1 MKFSH
6 FFIDRPI
13 FATVISLF
21 IVLVGAI
28 AFSNLSLTQYPNI
41 APPTITVSGSYSG
54 ASPEVIMNTTLAPLE
69 QKLNGIEGMLY
80 MSSEAD
86 SGGSWSISITF
97 ETGVN
102 IDMAQVLVQNRVRQA
117 ENRIPQEVRD
127 VGLNVYK
134 RNPDILLTINLLSPN
149 GTRDKIYLS
158 NYAITQMQD
167 KLSRVYGVSELNV
180 WGAKEYS
187 MRVWLNPDRLAA
199 ANLSPIEVIDAL
211 KEQNK
216 QVAAGRLNQPPS
228 DTGAAYEL
236 LINARGRLATVDEF
250 GKIIVKYTP
259 DGRIIHLKDIA
270 RIELGAYSYSNE
282 SYINSKSSVSMGV
295 YQLPGTNAI
304 ETVKRLRAELEE
316 MKKSFPDDVDY
327 VIGYDT
333 TEYVKESISALYRTI
348 FEAVVLVVLVII
360 VFLQNWRAAII
371 PLFAIPV
378 SLIGTFA
385 MMSAFGFTINNLTL
399 FGLVL
404 AIGIVVDDAI
414 VVVEN
419 VERNMKTGLDAH
431 EATKKAMSQ
440 IQGALIAIVLVL
452 SAAFLPTAFLPG
464 ISGQFYKQFAMTIST
479 STIISGLVSLTLT
492 PALCALFMRH
502 AGTSRRS
509 IFELLW
515 DYSFGLLLK
524 YFNLGFNRFAQFYGG
539 VVKFVLRISI
549 IMLIL
554 YCGMMWATR
563 EIFITTPTG
572 FIPKQD
578 RGSFNA
584 WLRLPDGASFERT
597 EAVTV
602 KADKLLG
609 QIEGIRY
616 SISVVGQGGSSVGRI
631 NFRLSDRKLRDEK
644 GWSLGY
650 IMDKVKTV
658 LDREIL
664 EATVNCTTP
673 ATVPGIGSGS
683 DFKFQVEDRIGLG
696 VFELERYT
704 NDLIAEIEKLAA
716 VSDVYTTYTTNN
728 PQLYATIDRERAQ
741 KLNVSINSI
750 FRTLQVNL
758 GSMYV
763 NDFNILGRVY
773 RVVAQAEAGNR
784 KDIAD
789 IYKLKVPNDLGQN
802 VPLGS
807 VVTIHRGVGPYK
819 ITRYNLY
826 PSAAVQG
833 NLNDGYST
841 GFVMDEIEKL
851 AVQVLPQGMGIE
863 WTDLA
868 YQQKKAGN
876 SAIYIFAIC
885 VVFVFLLLA
894 ALYESWT
901 LPLSV
906 ILIVPL
912 VILFAMVGINIRGL
926 DNNLMTQIGFVV
938 LIGLA
943 CKNAILIVEFA
954 KQREEH
960 GEEIVSAISTAA
972 QNRLRPIVMTSLA
985 FILGVVPLA
994 YGTGSGFE
1002 LRQSLGTSVMF
1013 GMIGVTVFGCIFTP
1027 VFYYVIRKLTRKR
1040 KPISEAERPA

>member
-13 FATVISLF
+13 FATVISVF
-21 IVLVGAI
+21 IVFVGLI
-28 AFSNLSLTQYPNI
+28 AFSQLSLTQYPNI

-69 QKLNGIEGMLY
+69 QKLNGVEGMIY
-80 MSSEAD
+80 MSSEAT
-86 SGGSWSISITF
+86 SEGSWYISITF
-97 ETGVN
+97 ETGVD

-117 ENRIPQEVRD
+117 ENRLPQEVRD

-134 RNPDILLTINLLSPN
+134 RNPDILLTINLVSPN

-167 KLSRVYGVSELNV
+167 RLARVYGVSEFSV

-187 MRVWLNPDRLAA
+187 MRIWLNPDRLAA
-199 ANLSPIEVIDAL
+199 VNLSPIEVIDAL
-211 KEQNK
+211 KEQNT

-228 DTGAAYEL
+228 DTGAAFEL
-236 LINARGRLATVDEF
+236 LINARGRLETPDEF
-250 GKIIVKYTP
+250 GDIIVKYTP

-282 SYINSKSSVSMGV
+282 SYINQKSSVSMGV

-327 VIGYDT
+327 IIGYDT
-333 TEYVKESISALYRTI
+333 TEYVQESINALYRTI
-348 FEAVVLVVLVII
+348 FEAVILVVLVII
-360 VFLQNWRAAII
+360 VFLQNWRAAMI

-385 MMSAFGFTINNLTL
+385 MMYASGFTINNLTL

-419 VERNMKTGLDAH
+419 VERNMKAGLDAR
-431 EATKKAMSQ
+431 EATKQAMSQ

-452 SAAFLPTAFLPG
+452 SSAFLPTAFLPG
-464 ISGQFYKQFAMTIST
+464 ISGQFYRQFAMTIST

-502 AGTSRRS
+502 STSKS
-509 IFELLW
+509 KSVFDYCW
-515 DYSFGLLLK
+515 DYSIGLILK
-524 YFNLGFNRFAQFYGG
+524 YFNLGFDKFAEFYGKF
-539 VVKFVLRISI
+539 VKFVVRISL

-554 YCGMMWATR
+554 YCGMIWATK
-563 EIFITTPTG
+563 EIFVETPTG

-584 WLRLPDGASFERT
+584 WLRLPDGGSFERT
-597 EAVTV
+597 EEAVIR
-602 KADKLLG
+602 AGKLLSD
-609 QIEGIRY
+609 IEGIRY
-616 SISVVGQGGSSVGRI
+616 AVTTSGQGGSSVGRI
-631 NFRLSDRKLRDEK
+631 NFRLSDRKERDK
-644 GWSLGY
+644 NGWSLDY
-650 IMDKVKTV
+650 IMDKVKKV

-664 EATVNCTTP
+664 EATINVTTP

-683 DFKFQVEDRIGLG
+683 DFKLQVQDRIGLG
-696 VFELERYT
+696 VFELEKYT
-704 NDLIAEIEKLAA
+704 NQLIEQINALPA
-716 VSDVYTTYTTNN
+716 VSDAYTTYTTNN

-741 KLNVSINSI
+741 KLNVSIDSI
-750 FRTLQVNL
+750 FKTLQFNL
-758 GSMYV
+758 GSVYV

-807 VVTIHRGVGPYK
+807 VVSIRRGIGPYK
-819 ITRYNLY
+819 IIRYNLY
-826 PSAAVQG
+826 PSAEIQG
-833 NLNDGYST
+833 NLNHGYST
-841 GFVMDEIEKL
+841 GYVMGEIEKL
-851 AVQVLPQGMGIE
+851 AAKILPQGMGIE

-876 SAIYIFAIC
+876 SSIYIFAVC
-885 VVFVFLLLA
+885 VIFVFLLLS

-906 ILIVPL
+906 ILVVPL
-912 VILFAMVGINIRGL
+912 VILFAMIGVNIRGL

-954 KQREEH
+954 KQREDH
-960 GEEIVSAISTAA
+960 GEEIVSAVSTAA
-972 QNRLRPIVMTSLA
+972 KNRLRPIVMTSLA
-985 FILGVVPLA
+985 FILGVAPLA

-1013 GMIGVTVFGCIFTP
+1013 GMIGVTIFGCVFTP
-1027 VFYYVIRKLTRKR
+1027 VFYYVIRKLFASK
-1040 KPISEAERPA
+1040 KKAPAEA

>member
-13 FATVISLF
+13 FATVISVF
-21 IVLVGAI
+21 IVFVGLI
-28 AFSNLSLTQYPNI
+28 AFSQLSLTQYPNI

-69 QKLNGIEGMLY
+69 QKLNGVEGMIY
-80 MSSEAD
+80 MSSEAT
-86 SGGSWSISITF
+86 SEGSWSISITF
-97 ETGVN
+97 ETGVD

-117 ENRIPQEVRD
+117 ENRLPQEVRD

-134 RNPDILLTINLLSPN
+134 RNPDILLTINLVSPN

-167 KLSRVYGVSELNV
+167 RLARIYGVSEFSV

-187 MRVWLNPDRLAA
+187 MRIWLNPDRLAA
-199 ANLSPIEVIDAL
+199 VNLSPIEVIDAL
-211 KEQNK
+211 KEQNT

-228 DTGAAYEL
+228 DTGAAFEL
-236 LINARGRLATVDEF
+236 LINARGRLETPDEF
-250 GKIIVKYTP
+250 GDIIVKYTP

-282 SYINSKSSVSMGV
+282 SYINQKSSVSMGV

-327 VIGYDT
+327 IIGYDT
-333 TEYVKESISALYRTI
+333 TEYVQESINALYRTI
-348 FEAVVLVVLVII
+348 FEAVILVVLVII
-360 VFLQNWRAAII
+360 VFLQNWRAAMI

-385 MMSAFGFTINNLTL
+385 MMYASGFTINNLTL

-419 VERNMKTGLDAH
+419 VERNMKAGLDAR
-431 EATKKAMSQ
+431 EATKQAMSQ

-452 SAAFLPTAFLPG
+452 SSAFLPTAFLPG
-464 ISGQFYKQFAMTIST
+464 ISGQFYRQFAMTIST

-502 AGTSRRS
+502 STHKSKS
-509 IFELLW
+509 VFDYCW
-515 DYSFGLLLK
+515 DYSIGLILK
-524 YFNLGFNRFAQFYGG
+524 YFNLGFDKFAEFYGKF
-539 VVKFVLRISI
+539 VKFVVRISL

-554 YCGMMWATR
+554 YCGMIWATK
-563 EIFITTPTG
+563 EIFVETPTG

-584 WLRLPDGASFERT
+584 WLRLPDGGSFERT
-597 EAVTV
+597 EEAVIR
-602 KADKLLG
+602 AGKLLSD
-609 QIEGIRY
+609 IEGIRY
-616 SISVVGQGGSSVGRI
+616 AVTTSGQGGSSVGRI
-631 NFRLSDRKLRDEK
+631 NFRLSDRKERDK
-644 GWSLGY
+644 NGWSLDY
-650 IMDKVKTV
+650 IMDKVKKV

-664 EATVNCTTP
+664 EATINVTTP

-683 DFKFQVEDRIGLG
+683 DFKLQVQDRVGLG
-696 VFELERYT
+696 VFELEKYT
-704 NDLIAEIEKLAA
+704 NQLIEQINALPA
-716 VSDVYTTYTTNN
+716 VSDAYTTYTTNN

-741 KLNVSINSI
+741 KLNVSIDSI
-750 FRTLQVNL
+750 FKTLQFNL
-758 GSMYV
+758 GSVYV

-784 KDIAD
+784 KDIDD

-807 VVTIHRGVGPYK
+807 VVSIRRGIGPYK
-819 ITRYNLY
+819 IIRYNLY
-826 PSAAVQG
+826 PSAEIQG
-833 NLNDGYST
+833 NLNHGYST
-841 GFVMDEIEKL
+841 GYVMGEIEKL
-851 AVQVLPQGMGIE
+851 AAKILPQGMGIE

-876 SAIYIFAIC
+876 SSIYIFAVC
-885 VVFVFLLLA
+885 VIFVFLLLS

-906 ILIVPL
+906 ILVVPL
-912 VILFAMVGINIRGL
+912 VILFAMIGVNIRGL

-938 LIGLA
+938 LVGLA

-954 KQREEH
+954 KQREDH
-960 GEEIVSAISTAA
+960 GEEIVSAVSTAA
-972 QNRLRPIVMTSLA
+972 KNRLRPIVMTSLA

-1013 GMIGVTVFGCIFTP
+1013 GMIGVTIFGCVFTP
-1027 VFYYVIRKLTRKR
+1027 VFYYVIRKLFASK
-1040 KPISEAERPA
+1040 KKAPAEA

>member
-13 FATVISLF
+13 FATVISVF
-21 IVLVGAI
+21 IVFVGLI
-28 AFSNLSLTQYPNI
+28 AFSQLSLTQYPNI

-69 QKLNGIEGMLY
+69 QKLNGVEGMIY
-80 MSSEAD
+80 MSSEAT
-86 SGGSWSISITF
+86 SEGSWSISITF
-97 ETGVN
+97 ETGVD

-117 ENRIPQEVRD
+117 ENRLPQEVRD

-134 RNPDILLTINLLSPN
+134 RNPDILLTINLVSPN

-167 KLSRVYGVSELNV
+167 RLARIYGVSEFSV

-187 MRVWLNPDRLAA
+187 MRIWLNPDRLAA
-199 ANLSPIEVIDAL
+199 VNLSPIEVIDAL
-211 KEQNK
+211 KEQNT

-228 DTGAAYEL
+228 DTGAAFEL
-236 LINARGRLATVDEF
+236 LINARGRLETPDEF
-250 GKIIVKYTP
+250 GDIIVKYTP

-282 SYINSKSSVSMGV
+282 SYINQKSSVSMGV

-327 VIGYDT
+327 IIGYDT
-333 TEYVKESISALYRTI
+333 TEYVQESINALYRTI
-348 FEAVVLVVLVII
+348 FEAVILVVLVII
-360 VFLQNWRAAII
+360 VFLQNWRAAMI

-385 MMSAFGFTINNLTL
+385 MMYASGFTINNLTL

-419 VERNMKTGLDAH
+419 VERNMKAGLDAR
-431 EATKKAMSQ
+431 EATKRAMSQ

-452 SAAFLPTAFLPG
+452 SSAFLPTAFLPG
-464 ISGQFYKQFAMTIST
+464 ISGQFYRQFAMTIST

-502 AGTSRRS
+502 STHKSKS
-509 IFELLW
+509 IFDYCW
-515 DYSFGLLLK
+515 DYSIGLILK
-524 YFNLGFNRFAQFYGG
+524 YFNLGFDKFAEFYGKF
-539 VVKFVLRISI
+539 VKFVVRISL

-554 YCGMMWATR
+554 YCGMIWATK
-563 EIFITTPTG
+563 EIFVETPTG

-584 WLRLPDGASFERT
+584 WLRLPDGGSFERT
-597 EAVTV
+597 EEAVIR
-602 KADKLLG
+602 AGKLLSD
-609 QIEGIRY
+609 IEGIRY
-616 SISVVGQGGSSVGRI
+616 AVTTSGQGGSSVGRI
-631 NFRLSDRKLRDEK
+631 NFRLSDRKERDK
-644 GWSLGY
+644 NGWSLDY
-650 IMDKVKTV
+650 IMDKVKKV

-664 EATVNCTTP
+664 EATINVTTP

-683 DFKFQVEDRIGLG
+683 DFKLQVQDRVGLG
-696 VFELERYT
+696 VFELEKYT
-704 NDLIAEIEKLAA
+704 NQLIEQINALPA
-716 VSDVYTTYTTNN
+716 VSDAYTTYTTNN

-741 KLNVSINSI
+741 KLNVSIDSI
-750 FRTLQVNL
+750 FKTLQFNL
-758 GSMYV
+758 GSVYV

-784 KDIAD
+784 KDIDD

-807 VVTIHRGVGPYK
+807 VVSIRRGIGPYK
-819 ITRYNLY
+819 IIRYNLY
-826 PSAAVQG
+826 PSAEIQG
-833 NLNDGYST
+833 NLNHGYST
-841 GFVMDEIEKL
+841 GYVMGEIEKL
-851 AVQVLPQGMGIE
+851 AAKILPQGMGIE

-876 SAIYIFAIC
+876 SSIYIFAVC
-885 VVFVFLLLA
+885 VIFVFLLLS

-906 ILIVPL
+906 ILVVPL
-912 VILFAMVGINIRGL
+912 VILFAMIGVNIRGL

-954 KQREEH
+954 KQREDH
-960 GEEIVSAISTAA
+960 GEEIVSAVSTAA
-972 QNRLRPIVMTSLA
+972 KNRLRPIVMTSLA
-985 FILGVVPLA
+985 FILGVAPLA

-1013 GMIGVTVFGCIFTP
+1013 GMIGVTIFGCVFTP
-1027 VFYYVIRKLTRKR
+1027 VFYYVIRKLFASK
-1040 KPISEAERPA
+1040 KKAPAEA

>member
-13 FATVISLF
+13 FATVISVF
-21 IVLVGAI
+21 IVFVGLI
-28 AFSNLSLTQYPNI
+28 AFSQLSLTQYPNI

-69 QKLNGIEGMLY
+69 QKLNGVEGMIY
-80 MSSEAD
+80 MSSEAT
-86 SGGSWSISITF
+86 SEGSWSISITF
-97 ETGVN
+97 ETGVD

-117 ENRIPQEVRD
+117 ENRLPQEVRD

-134 RNPDILLTINLLSPN
+134 RNPDILLTINLVSPN

-167 KLSRVYGVSELNV
+167 RLARIYGVSEFSV

-187 MRVWLNPDRLAA
+187 MRIWLNPDRLAA
-199 ANLSPIEVIDAL
+199 VNLSPIEVIDAL
-211 KEQNK
+211 KEQNT

-228 DTGAAYEL
+228 DTGAAFEL
-236 LINARGRLATVDEF
+236 LINARGRLETPDEF
-250 GKIIVKYTP
+250 GDIIVKYTP

-282 SYINSKSSVSMGV
+282 SYINQKSSVSMGV

-327 VIGYDT
+327 IIGYDT
-333 TEYVKESISALYRTI
+333 TEYVQESINALYRTI
-348 FEAVVLVVLVII
+348 FEAVILVVLVII
-360 VFLQNWRAAII
+360 VFLQNWRAAMI

-385 MMSAFGFTINNLTL
+385 MMYASGFTINNLTL

-419 VERNMKTGLDAH
+419 VERNMKAGLDAR
-431 EATKKAMSQ
+431 EATKQAMSQ

-452 SAAFLPTAFLPG
+452 SSAFLPTAFLPG
-464 ISGQFYKQFAMTIST
+464 ISGQFYRQFAMTIST

-502 AGTSRRS
+502 STHKNKS
-509 IFELLW
+509 IF
-515 DYSFGLLLK
+515 DYCWEYSIGFILK
-524 YFNLGFNRFAQFYGG
+524 YFNLGFDKFAEFYGKL
-539 VVKFVLRISI
+539 VKFVVRISL

-554 YCGMMWATR
+554 YCGMIWATK
-563 EIFITTPTG
+563 EIFVETPTG

-584 WLRLPDGASFERT
+584 WLRLPDGGSFERT
-597 EAVTV
+597 EEAVIR
-602 KADKLLG
+602 AGKLLSD
-609 QIEGIRY
+609 IEGIRY
-616 SISVVGQGGSSVGRI
+616 AVTTSGQGGSSVGRI
-631 NFRLSDRKLRDEK
+631 NFRLSDRKERDK
-644 GWSLGY
+644 NGWSLDY
-650 IMDKVKTV
+650 IMDKVKKV

-664 EATVNCTTP
+664 EATINVTTP

-683 DFKFQVEDRIGLG
+683 DFKLQVQDRVGLG
-696 VFELERYT
+696 VFELEKYT
-704 NDLIAEIEKLAA
+704 NQLIEQINALPA
-716 VSDVYTTYTTNN
+716 VSDAYTTYTTNN

-741 KLNVSINSI
+741 KLNVSIDSI
-750 FRTLQVNL
+750 FKTLQFNL
-758 GSMYV
+758 GSVYV

-784 KDIAD
+784 KDIDD

-807 VVTIHRGVGPYK
+807 VVSIRRGIGPYK
-819 ITRYNLY
+819 IIRYNLY
-826 PSAAVQG
+826 PSAEIQG
-833 NLNDGYST
+833 NLNHGYST
-841 GFVMDEIEKL
+841 GYVMGEIEKL
-851 AVQVLPQGMGIE
+851 AAKILPQGMGIE

-876 SAIYIFAIC
+876 SSIYIFAVC
-885 VVFVFLLLA
+885 VIFVFLLLS

-906 ILIVPL
+906 ILVVPL
-912 VILFAMVGINIRGL
+912 VILFAMIGVNIRGL

-954 KQREEH
+954 KQREDH
-960 GEEIVSAISTAA
+960 GEEIVSAVSTAA
-972 QNRLRPIVMTSLA
+972 KNRLRPIVMTSLA
-985 FILGVVPLA
+985 FILGVAPLA

-1013 GMIGVTVFGCIFTP
+1013 GMIGVTIFGCVFTP
-1027 VFYYVIRKLTRKR
+1027 VFYYVIRKLFASK
-1040 KPISEAERPA
+1040 KKAPAEA

>member
-13 FATVISLF
+13 FATVISVF
-21 IVLVGAI
+21 IVFVGLI
-28 AFSNLSLTQYPNI
+28 AFSQLSLTQYPNI

-69 QKLNGIEGMLY
+69 QKLNGVEGMIY
-80 MSSEAD
+80 MSSEAT
-86 SGGSWSISITF
+86 SEGSWYISITF
-97 ETGVN
+97 ETGVD

-117 ENRIPQEVRD
+117 ENRLPQEVRD

-134 RNPDILLTINLLSPN
+134 RNPDILLTINLVSPN

-167 KLSRVYGVSELNV
+167 RLARIYGVSEFSV

-187 MRVWLNPDRLAA
+187 MRIWLNPDRLAA
-199 ANLSPIEVIDAL
+199 VNLSPIEVIDAL
-211 KEQNK
+211 KEQNT

-228 DTGAAYEL
+228 DTGAAFEL
-236 LINARGRLATVDEF
+236 LINARGRLETPDEF
-250 GKIIVKYTP
+250 GDIIVKYTP

-282 SYINSKSSVSMGV
+282 SYINQKSSVSMGV

-327 VIGYDT
+327 IIGYDT
-333 TEYVKESISALYRTI
+333 TEYVQESINALYRTI
-348 FEAVVLVVLVII
+348 FEAVILVVLVII
-360 VFLQNWRAAII
+360 VFLQNWRAAMI

-385 MMSAFGFTINNLTL
+385 MMYASGFTINNLTL

-419 VERNMKTGLDAH
+419 VERNMKAGLDAR
-431 EATKKAMSQ
+431 EATKQAMSQ

-452 SAAFLPTAFLPG
+452 SSAFLPTAFLPG
-464 ISGQFYKQFAMTIST
+464 ISGQFYRQFAMTIST

-502 AGTSRRS
+502 STHKSKS
-509 IFELLW
+509 IFDYCW
-515 DYSFGLLLK
+515 DYSIGLILK
-524 YFNLGFNRFAQFYGG
+524 YFNLGFDKFAEFYGKF
-539 VVKFVLRISI
+539 VKFVVRISL

-554 YCGMMWATR
+554 YCGMIWATK
-563 EIFITTPTG
+563 EIFVETPTG

-584 WLRLPDGASFERT
+584 WLRLPDGGSFERT
-597 EAVTV
+597 EEAVIR
-602 KADKLLG
+602 AGKLLSD
-609 QIEGIRY
+609 IEGIRY
-616 SISVVGQGGSSVGRI
+616 AVTTSGQGGSSVGRI
-631 NFRLSDRKLRDEK
+631 NFRLSDRKERDK
-644 GWSLGY
+644 NGWSLDY
-650 IMDKVKTV
+650 IMDKVKKV

-664 EATVNCTTP
+664 EATINVTTP

-683 DFKFQVEDRIGLG
+683 DFKLQVQDRIGLG
-696 VFELERYT
+696 VFELEKYT
-704 NDLIAEIEKLAA
+704 NQLIEQINALPA
-716 VSDVYTTYTTNN
+716 VSDAYTTYTTNN

-741 KLNVSINSI
+741 KLNVSIDSI
-750 FRTLQVNL
+750 FKTLQFNL
-758 GSMYV
+758 GSVYV

-784 KDIAD
+784 KDIDD

-807 VVTIHRGVGPYK
+807 VVSIRRGIGPYK
-819 ITRYNLY
+819 IIRYNLY
-826 PSAAVQG
+826 PSAEIQG
-833 NLNDGYST
+833 NLNHGYST
-841 GFVMDEIEKL
+841 GYVMGEIEKL
-851 AVQVLPQGMGIE
+851 AAKILPQGMGIE

-876 SAIYIFAIC
+876 SSIYIFAVC
-885 VVFVFLLLA
+885 VIFVFLLLS

-906 ILIVPL
+906 ILVVPL
-912 VILFAMVGINIRGL
+912 VILFAMIGVNIRGL

-954 KQREEH
+954 KQREDH
-960 GEEIVSAISTAA
+960 GEEIVSAVSTAA
-972 QNRLRPIVMTSLA
+972 KNRLRPIVMTSLA
-985 FILGVVPLA
+985 FILGVLPLA

-1013 GMIGVTVFGCIFTP
+1013 GMIGVTIFGCVFTP
-1027 VFYYVIRKLTRKR
+1027 VFYYVIRKLFASK
-1040 KPISEAERPA
+1040 KKAPAEA

>member
-13 FATVISLF
+13 FATVISVF
-21 IVLVGAI
+21 IVFVGLI
-28 AFSNLSLTQYPNI
+28 AFSQLSLTQYPNI

-69 QKLNGIEGMLY
+69 QKLNGVEGMIY
-80 MSSEAD
+80 MSSEAT
-86 SGGSWSISITF
+86 SEGSWSISITF
-97 ETGVN
+97 ETGVD

-117 ENRIPQEVRD
+117 ENRLPQEVRD

-134 RNPDILLTINLLSPN
+134 RNPDILLTINLVSPN

-167 KLSRVYGVSELNV
+167 RLARIYGVSEFSV

-187 MRVWLNPDRLAA
+187 MRIWLNPDRLAA
-199 ANLSPIEVIDAL
+199 VNLSPIEVIDAL
-211 KEQNK
+211 KEQNT

-228 DTGAAYEL
+228 DTGAAFEL
-236 LINARGRLATVDEF
+236 LINARGRLETPDEF
-250 GKIIVKYTP
+250 GDIIVKYTP

-282 SYINSKSSVSMGV
+282 SYINQKSSVSMGV

-327 VIGYDT
+327 IIGYDT
-333 TEYVKESISALYRTI
+333 TEYVQESINALYRTI
-348 FEAVVLVVLVII
+348 FEAVILVVLVII
-360 VFLQNWRAAII
+360 VFLQNWRAAMI

-385 MMSAFGFTINNLTL
+385 MMYASGFTINNLTL

-419 VERNMKTGLDAH
+419 VERNMKAGLDAR
-431 EATKKAMSQ
+431 EATKRAMSQ

-452 SAAFLPTAFLPG
+452 SSAFLPTAFLPG
-464 ISGQFYKQFAMTIST
+464 ISGQFYRQFAMTIST

-502 AGTSRRS
+502 STSKS
-509 IFELLW
+509 KSVFDYCW
-515 DYSFGLLLK
+515 DYSIGLILK
-524 YFNLGFNRFAQFYGG
+524 YFNLGFDKFAEFYGKF
-539 VVKFVLRISI
+539 VKFVVRISL

-554 YCGMMWATR
+554 YCGMIWATK
-563 EIFITTPTG
+563 EIFVETPTG

-584 WLRLPDGASFERT
+584 WLRLPDGGSFERT
-597 EAVTV
+597 EEAVIR
-602 KADKLLG
+602 AGKLLSD
-609 QIEGIRY
+609 IEGIRY
-616 SISVVGQGGSSVGRI
+616 AVTTSGQGGSSVGRI
-631 NFRLSDRKLRDEK
+631 NFRLSDRKERDK
-644 GWSLGY
+644 NGWSLDY
-650 IMDKVKTV
+650 IMDKVKKV

-664 EATVNCTTP
+664 EATINVTTP

-683 DFKFQVEDRIGLG
+683 DFKLQVQDRVGLG
-696 VFELERYT
+696 VFELEKYT
-704 NDLIAEIEKLAA
+704 NQLIEQINALPA
-716 VSDVYTTYTTNN
+716 VSDAYTTYTTNN

-741 KLNVSINSI
+741 KLNVSIDSI
-750 FRTLQVNL
+750 FKTLQFNL
-758 GSMYV
+758 GSVYV

-784 KDIAD
+784 KDIDD

-807 VVTIHRGVGPYK
+807 VVSIRRGIGPYK
-819 ITRYNLY
+819 IIRYNLY
-826 PSAAVQG
+826 PSAEIQG
-833 NLNDGYST
+833 NLNHGYST
-841 GFVMDEIEKL
+841 GYVMGEIEKL
-851 AVQVLPQGMGIE
+851 AAKILPQGMGIE

-876 SAIYIFAIC
+876 SSIYIFAVC
-885 VVFVFLLLA
+885 VIFVFLLLS

-906 ILIVPL
+906 ILVVPL
-912 VILFAMVGINIRGL
+912 VILFAMIGVNIRGL

-954 KQREEH
+954 KQREDH
-960 GEEIVSAISTAA
+960 GEEIVSAVSTAA
-972 QNRLRPIVMTSLA
+972 KNRLRPIVMTSLA
-985 FILGVVPLA
+985 FILGVAPLA

-1013 GMIGVTVFGCIFTP
+1013 GMIGVTIFGCVFTP
-1027 VFYYVIRKLTRKR
+1027 VFYYVIRKLFASK
-1040 KPISEAERPA
+1040 KKAPAEA

>member
-13 FATVISLF
+13 FATVISVF
-21 IVLVGAI
+21 IVFVGLI
-28 AFSNLSLTQYPNI
+28 AFSQLSLTQYPNI

-69 QKLNGIEGMLY
+69 QKLNGVEGMIY
-80 MSSEAD
+80 MSSEAT
-86 SGGSWSISITF
+86 SEGSWSISITF
-97 ETGVN
+97 ETDVD

-117 ENRIPQEVRD
+117 ENRLPQEVRD

-134 RNPDILLTINLLSPN
+134 RNPDILLTINLVSPN

-167 KLSRVYGVSELNV
+167 RLARVYGVSEFVV

-187 MRVWLNPDRLAA
+187 MRIWLNPDRLAA
-199 ANLSPIEVIDAL
+199 VNLSPIEVIDAL
-211 KEQNK
+211 KEQNT

-228 DTGAAYEL
+228 DTGAAFEL
-236 LINARGRLATVDEF
+236 LINARGRLETPDEF
-250 GKIIVKYTP
+250 GDIIVKYTP

-282 SYINSKSSVSMGV
+282 SYINQKSSVSMGV

-327 VIGYDT
+327 IIGYDT
-333 TEYVKESISALYRTI
+333 TEYVQESINALYRTI
-348 FEAVVLVVLVII
+348 FEAIILVVLVII
-360 VFLQNWRAAII
+360 VFLQNWRAAMI

-385 MMSAFGFTINNLTL
+385 MMYASGFTINNLTL

-419 VERNMKTGLDAH
+419 VERNMKAGLDAR
-431 EATKKAMSQ
+431 EATKQAMSQ

-452 SAAFLPTAFLPG
+452 SSAFLPTAFLPG
-464 ISGQFYKQFAMTIST
+464 ISGQFYRQFAMTIST

-502 AGTSRRS
+502 STHKNKS
-509 IFELLW
+509 IF
-515 DYSFGLLLK
+515 DYCWEYSIGFILK
-524 YFNLGFNRFAQFYGG
+524 YFNLGFDKFAEFYGKF
-539 VVKFVLRISI
+539 VKFVVRISL

-554 YCGMMWATR
+554 YCGMIWATK
-563 EIFITTPTG
+563 EIFVETPTG

-597 EAVTV
+597 EEAVIR
-602 KADKLLG
+602 AGKLLSD
-609 QIEGIRY
+609 IEGIRY
-616 SISVVGQGGSSVGRI
+616 SITTSGQGGSSVGRI
-631 NFRLSDRKLRDEK
+631 NFRLSDRKERDK
-644 GWSLGY
+644 NGWSLDY
-650 IMDKVKTV
+650 IMDKVKKV

-664 EATVNCTTP
+664 EATINVTTP

-683 DFKFQVEDRIGLG
+683 DFKLQVQDRVGLG
-696 VFELERYT
+696 VFELEKYT
-704 NDLIAEIEKLAA
+704 NQLIEQINALPA
-716 VSDVYTTYTTNN
+716 VSDAYTTYTTNN

-741 KLNVSINSI
+741 KLNVSIDSI
-750 FRTLQVNL
+750 FKTLQFNL
-758 GSMYV
+758 GSVYV

-807 VVTIHRGVGPYK
+807 VVSIRRGIGPYK
-819 ITRYNLY
+819 IIRYNLY
-826 PSAAVQG
+826 PSAEIQG
-833 NLNDGYST
+833 NLNHGYST
-841 GFVMDEIEKL
+841 GYVMGEIEKL
-851 AVQVLPQGMGIE
+851 AAKILPQGMGIE

-876 SAIYIFAIC
+876 SSIYIFAVC
-885 VVFVFLLLA
+885 VIFVFLLLS

-906 ILIVPL
+906 ILVVPL
-912 VILFAMVGINIRGL
+912 VILFAMIGVNIRGL

-938 LIGLA
+938 LVGLA

-954 KQREEH
+954 KQREDH
-960 GEEIVSAISTAA
+960 GEEIVSAVSTAA
-972 QNRLRPIVMTSLA
+972 KNRLRPIVMTSLA

-1013 GMIGVTVFGCIFTP
+1013 GMIGVTIFGCVFTP
-1027 VFYYVIRKLTRKR
+1027 VFYYVIRKLFASK
-1040 KPISEAERPA
+1040 KKAPAEA

>member
-13 FATVISLF
+13 FATVISVF
-21 IVLVGAI
+21 IVFVGLI
-28 AFSNLSLTQYPNI
+28 AFSQLSLTQYPNI

-69 QKLNGIEGMLY
+69 QKLNGVEGMIY
-80 MSSEAD
+80 MSSEAT
-86 SGGSWSISITF
+86 SEGSWYISITF
-97 ETGVN
+97 ETGVD

-117 ENRIPQEVRD
+117 ENRLPQEVRD

-134 RNPDILLTINLLSPN
+134 RNPDILLTINLVSPN

-167 KLSRVYGVSELNV
+167 RLARIYGVSEFSV

-187 MRVWLNPDRLAA
+187 MRIWLNPDRLAA
-199 ANLSPIEVIDAL
+199 VNLSPIEVIDAL
-211 KEQNK
+211 KEQNT

-228 DTGAAYEL
+228 DTGAAFEL
-236 LINARGRLATVDEF
+236 LINARGRLETPDEF
-250 GKIIVKYTP
+250 GDIIVKYTP

-282 SYINSKSSVSMGV
+282 SYINQKSSVSMGV

-327 VIGYDT
+327 IIGYDT
-333 TEYVKESISALYRTI
+333 TEYVQESINALYRTI
-348 FEAVVLVVLVII
+348 FEAVILVVLVII
-360 VFLQNWRAAII
+360 VFLQNWRAAMI

-385 MMSAFGFTINNLTL
+385 MMYASGFTINNLTL

-419 VERNMKTGLDAH
+419 VERNMKAGLDAR
-431 EATKKAMSQ
+431 EATKQAMSQ

-452 SAAFLPTAFLPG
+452 SSAFLPTAFLPG
-464 ISGQFYKQFAMTIST
+464 ISGQFYRQFAMTIST

-502 AGTSRRS
+502 STSKS
-509 IFELLW
+509 KSVFDYCW
-515 DYSFGLLLK
+515 DYSIGLILK
-524 YFNLGFNRFAQFYGG
+524 YFNLGFDKFAEFYGKF
-539 VVKFVLRISI
+539 VKFVVRISL

-554 YCGMMWATR
+554 YCGMIWATK
-563 EIFITTPTG
+563 EIFVETPTG

-584 WLRLPDGASFERT
+584 WLRLPDGGSFERT
-597 EAVTV
+597 EEAVIR
-602 KADKLLG
+602 AGKLLSD
-609 QIEGIRY
+609 IEGIRY
-616 SISVVGQGGSSVGRI
+616 AVTTSGQGGSSVGRI
-631 NFRLSDRKLRDEK
+631 NFRLSDRKERDK
-644 GWSLGY
+644 NGWSLDY
-650 IMDKVKTV
+650 IMDKVKKV

-664 EATVNCTTP
+664 EATINVTTP

-683 DFKFQVEDRIGLG
+683 DFKLQVQDRIGLG
-696 VFELERYT
+696 VFELEKYT
-704 NDLIAEIEKLAA
+704 NQLIEQINALPA
-716 VSDVYTTYTTNN
+716 VSDAYTTYTTNN

-741 KLNVSINSI
+741 KLNVSIDSI
-750 FRTLQVNL
+750 FKTLQFNL
-758 GSMYV
+758 GSVYV

-807 VVTIHRGVGPYK
+807 VVSIKRGIGPYK
-819 ITRYNLY
+819 IIRYNLY
-826 PSAAVQG
+826 PSAEIQG
-833 NLNDGYST
+833 NLNHGYST
-841 GFVMDEIEKL
+841 GYVMGEIEKL
-851 AVQVLPQGMGIE
+851 AAKILPQGMGIE

-876 SAIYIFAIC
+876 SSIYIFAVC
-885 VVFVFLLLA
+885 VIFVFLLLS

-906 ILIVPL
+906 ILVVPL
-912 VILFAMVGINIRGL
+912 VILFAMIGVNIRGL

-954 KQREEH
+954 KLREDH
-960 GEEIVSAISTAA
+960 GEEIVSAVSTAA
-972 QNRLRPIVMTSLA
+972 KNRLRPIVMTSLA

-1013 GMIGVTVFGCIFTP
+1013 GMIGVTIFGCVFTP
-1027 VFYYVIRKLTRKR
+1027 VFYYVIRKLFASK
-1040 KPISEAERPA
+1040 KKAPAEA

>member
-13 FATVISLF
+13 FATVISVF
-21 IVLVGAI
+21 IVFVGLI
-28 AFSNLSLTQYPNI
+28 AFSQLSLTQYPNI

-69 QKLNGIEGMLY
+69 QKLNGVEGMIY
-80 MSSEAD
+80 MSSEAT
-86 SGGSWSISITF
+86 SEGSWSISITF
-97 ETGVN
+97 ETGVD

-117 ENRIPQEVRD
+117 ENRLPQEVRD

-134 RNPDILLTINLLSPN
+134 RNPDILLTINLVSPN

-167 KLSRVYGVSELNV
+167 RLARIYGVSEFSV

-187 MRVWLNPDRLAA
+187 MRIWLNPDRLAA
-199 ANLSPIEVIDAL
+199 VNLSPIEVIDAL
-211 KEQNK
+211 KEQNT

-228 DTGAAYEL
+228 DTGAAFEL
-236 LINARGRLATVDEF
+236 LINARGRLETPDEF
-250 GKIIVKYTP
+250 GDIIVKYTP

-282 SYINSKSSVSMGV
+282 SYINQKSSVSMGV

-327 VIGYDT
+327 IIGYDT
-333 TEYVKESISALYRTI
+333 TEYVQESINALYRTI
-348 FEAVVLVVLVII
+348 FEAVILVVLVII
-360 VFLQNWRAAII
+360 VFLQNWRAAMI

-385 MMSAFGFTINNLTL
+385 MMYASGFTINNLTL

-419 VERNMKTGLDAH
+419 VERNMKAGLDAR
-431 EATKKAMSQ
+431 EATKQAMSQ

-452 SAAFLPTAFLPG
+452 SSAFLPTAFLPG
-464 ISGQFYKQFAMTIST
+464 ISGQFYRQFAMTIST

-502 AGTSRRS
+502 STHKNKS
-509 IFELLW
+509 IF
-515 DYSFGLLLK
+515 DYCWEYSIGFILK
-524 YFNLGFNRFAQFYGG
+524 YFNLGFDKFAEFYGKL
-539 VVKFVLRISI
+539 VKFLVRISL

-554 YCGMMWATR
+554 YCGMIWATK
-563 EIFITTPTG
+563 EIFVETPTG

-584 WLRLPDGASFERT
+584 WLRLPDGGSFERT
-597 EAVTV
+597 EEAVIR
-602 KADKLLG
+602 AGKLLSD
-609 QIEGIRY
+609 IEGIRY
-616 SISVVGQGGSSVGRI
+616 AVTTSGQGGSSVGRI
-631 NFRLSDRKLRDEK
+631 NFRLSDRKERDK
-644 GWSLGY
+644 NGWSLDY
-650 IMDKVKTV
+650 IMDKVKKV

-664 EATVNCTTP
+664 EATINVTTP

-683 DFKFQVEDRIGLG
+683 DFKLQVQDRIGLG
-696 VFELERYT
+696 VFELEKYT
-704 NDLIAEIEKLAA
+704 NQLIEQINALPA
-716 VSDVYTTYTTNN
+716 VSDAYTTYTTNN

-741 KLNVSINSI
+741 KLNVSIDSI
-750 FRTLQVNL
+750 FKTLQFNL
-758 GSMYV
+758 GSVYV

-784 KDIAD
+784 KDIDD

-807 VVTIHRGVGPYK
+807 VVSIRRGIGPYK
-819 ITRYNLY
+819 IIRYNLY
-826 PSAAVQG
+826 PSAEIQG
-833 NLNDGYST
+833 NLNHGYST
-841 GFVMDEIEKL
+841 GYVMGEIEKL
-851 AVQVLPQGMGIE
+851 AAKILPQGMGIE

-876 SAIYIFAIC
+876 SSIYIFAVC
-885 VVFVFLLLA
+885 VIFVFLLLS

-906 ILIVPL
+906 ILVVPL
-912 VILFAMVGINIRGL
+912 VILFAMIGVNIRGL

-954 KQREEH
+954 KQREDH
-960 GEEIVSAISTAA
+960 GEEIVSAVSTAA
-972 QNRLRPIVMTSLA
+972 KNRLRPIVMTSLA
-985 FILGVVPLA
+985 FILGVAPLA

-1013 GMIGVTVFGCIFTP
+1013 GMIGVTIFGCVFTP
-1027 VFYYVIRKLTRKR
+1027 VFYYVIRKLFASK
-1040 KPISEAERPA
+1040 KKAPAEA

>member
-13 FATVISLF
+13 FATVISVF
-21 IVLVGAI
+21 IVFVGLI
-28 AFSNLSLTQYPNI
+28 AFSQLSLTQYPNI

-69 QKLNGIEGMLY
+69 QKLNGVEGMIY
-80 MSSEAD
+80 MSSEAT
-86 SGGSWSISITF
+86 SEGSWYISITF
-97 ETGVN
+97 ETGVD

-117 ENRIPQEVRD
+117 ENRLPQEVRD

-134 RNPDILLTINLLSPN
+134 RNPDILLTINLVSPN

-167 KLSRVYGVSELNV
+167 RLARIYGVSEFSV

-187 MRVWLNPDRLAA
+187 MRIWLNPDRLAA
-199 ANLSPIEVIDAL
+199 VNLSPIEVIDAL
-211 KEQNK
+211 KEQNT

-228 DTGAAYEL
+228 DTGAAFEL
-236 LINARGRLATVDEF
+236 LINARGRLETPDEF
-250 GKIIVKYTP
+250 GDIIVKYTP

-282 SYINSKSSVSMGV
+282 SYINQKSSVSMGV

-327 VIGYDT
+327 IIGYDT
-333 TEYVKESISALYRTI
+333 TEYVQESINALYRTI
-348 FEAVVLVVLVII
+348 FEAVILVVLVII
-360 VFLQNWRAAII
+360 VFLQNWRAAMI

-385 MMSAFGFTINNLTL
+385 MMYASGFTINNLTL

-419 VERNMKTGLDAH
+419 VERNMKAGLDAR
-431 EATKKAMSQ
+431 EATKQAMSQ

-452 SAAFLPTAFLPG
+452 SSAFLPTAFLPG
-464 ISGQFYKQFAMTIST
+464 ISGQFYRQFAMTIST

-502 AGTSRRS
+502 STSKSKS
-509 IFELLW
+509 IFDYCW
-515 DYSFGLLLK
+515 DYSIGLILK
-524 YFNLGFNRFAQFYGG
+524 YFNLGFDKFAEFYGKF
-539 VVKFVLRISI
+539 VKFVVRISL

-554 YCGMMWATR
+554 YCGMIWATK
-563 EIFITTPTG
+563 EIFVETPTG

-584 WLRLPDGASFERT
+584 WLRLPDGGSFERT
-597 EAVTV
+597 EEAVV
-602 KADKLLG
+602 RAGKLLSD
-609 QIEGIRY
+609 IEGIRY
-616 SISVVGQGGSSVGRI
+616 AVTTSGQGGSSVGRI
-631 NFRLSDRKLRDEK
+631 NFRLSDRKERDK
-644 GWSLGY
+644 NGWSLDY
-650 IMDKVKTV
+650 IMDKVKKV

-664 EATVNCTTP
+664 EATINVTTP

-683 DFKFQVEDRIGLG
+683 DFKLQVQDRIGLG
-696 VFELERYT
+696 VFELEKYT
-704 NDLIAEIEKLAA
+704 NQLIEQINALPA
-716 VSDVYTTYTTNN
+716 VSDAYTTYTTNN

-741 KLNVSINSI
+741 KLNVSIDSI
-750 FRTLQVNL
+750 FKTLQFNL
-758 GSMYV
+758 GSVYV

-784 KDIAD
+784 KDIDD

-807 VVTIHRGVGPYK
+807 VVSIRRGIGPYK
-819 ITRYNLY
+819 IIRYNLY
-826 PSAAVQG
+826 PSAEIQG
-833 NLNDGYST
+833 NLNHGYST
-841 GFVMDEIEKL
+841 GYVMGEIEKL
-851 AVQVLPQGMGIE
+851 AAKILPQGMGIE

-876 SAIYIFAIC
+876 SSIYIFAVC
-885 VVFVFLLLA
+885 VIFVFLLLS

-906 ILIVPL
+906 ILVVPL
-912 VILFAMVGINIRGL
+912 VILFAMIGVNIRGL

-954 KQREEH
+954 KQREDH
-960 GEEIVSAISTAA
+960 GEEIVSAVSTAA
-972 QNRLRPIVMTSLA
+972 KNRLRPIVMTSLA

-1013 GMIGVTVFGCIFTP
+1013 GMIGVTIFGCVFTP
-1027 VFYYVIRKLTRKR
+1027 VFYYVIRKLFASK
-1040 KPISEAERPA
+1040 KKAPAEA

>member
-13 FATVISLF
+13 FATVISVF
-21 IVLVGAI
+21 IVFVGLI
-28 AFSNLSLTQYPNI
+28 AFSQLSLTQYPNI

-69 QKLNGIEGMLY
+69 QKLNGVEGMIY
-80 MSSEAD
+80 MSSEAT
-86 SGGSWSISITF
+86 SEGSWSISITF
-97 ETGVN
+97 ETGVD

-117 ENRIPQEVRD
+117 ENRLPQEVRD

-134 RNPDILLTINLLSPN
+134 RNPDILLTINLVSPN

-167 KLSRVYGVSELNV
+167 RLARIYGVSEFSV

-187 MRVWLNPDRLAA
+187 MRIWLNPDRLAA
-199 ANLSPIEVIDAL
+199 VNLSPIEVIDAL
-211 KEQNK
+211 KEQNT

-228 DTGAAYEL
+228 DTGAAFEL
-236 LINARGRLATVDEF
+236 LINARGRLETPDEF
-250 GKIIVKYTP
+250 GDIIVKYTP

-282 SYINSKSSVSMGV
+282 SYINQKSSVSMGV

-327 VIGYDT
+327 IIGYDT
-333 TEYVKESISALYRTI
+333 TEYVQESINALYRTI
-348 FEAVVLVVLVII
+348 FEAVILVVLVII
-360 VFLQNWRAAII
+360 VFLQNWRAAMI

-385 MMSAFGFTINNLTL
+385 MMYASGFTINNLTL

-419 VERNMKTGLDAH
+419 VERNMKAGLDAR
-431 EATKKAMSQ
+431 EATKQAMSQ

-452 SAAFLPTAFLPG
+452 SSAFLPTAFLPG
-464 ISGQFYKQFAMTIST
+464 ISGQFYRQFAMTIST

-502 AGTSRRS
+502 STHKSKS
-509 IFELLW
+509 IFDYCW
-515 DYSFGLLLK
+515 DYSIGLILK
-524 YFNLGFNRFAQFYGG
+524 YFNLGFDKFAEFYGKF
-539 VVKFVLRISI
+539 VKFVVRISL

-554 YCGMMWATR
+554 YCGMIWATK
-563 EIFITTPTG
+563 EIFVETPTG

-584 WLRLPDGASFERT
+584 WLRLPDGGSFERT
-597 EAVTV
+597 EEAVIR
-602 KADKLLG
+602 AGKLLSD
-609 QIEGIRY
+609 IEGIRY
-616 SISVVGQGGSSVGRI
+616 AVTTSGQGGSSVGRI
-631 NFRLSDRKLRDEK
+631 NFRLSDRKERDK
-644 GWSLGY
+644 NGWSLDY
-650 IMDKVKTV
+650 IMDKVKKV

-664 EATVNCTTP
+664 EATINVTTP

-683 DFKFQVEDRIGLG
+683 DFKLQVQDRVGLG
-696 VFELERYT
+696 VFELEKYT
-704 NDLIAEIEKLAA
+704 NQLIEQINALPA
-716 VSDVYTTYTTNN
+716 VSDAYTTYTTNN

-741 KLNVSINSI
+741 KLNVSIDSI
-750 FRTLQVNL
+750 FKTLQFNL
-758 GSMYV
+758 GSVYV

-784 KDIAD
+784 KDIDD

-807 VVTIHRGVGPYK
+807 VVSIRRGIGPYK
-819 ITRYNLY
+819 IIRYNLY
-826 PSAAVQG
+826 PSAEIQG
-833 NLNDGYST
+833 NLNHGYST
-841 GFVMDEIEKL
+841 GYVMGEIEKL
-851 AVQVLPQGMGIE
+851 AAKILPQGMGIE

-876 SAIYIFAIC
+876 SSIYIFAVC
-885 VVFVFLLLA
+885 VIFVFLLLS

-906 ILIVPL
+906 ILVVPL
-912 VILFAMVGINIRGL
+912 VILFAMIGVNIRGL

-954 KQREEH
+954 KQREDH
-960 GEEIVSAISTAA
+960 GEEIVSAVSTAA
-972 QNRLRPIVMTSLA
+972 KNRLRPIVMTSLA
-985 FILGVVPLA
+985 FILGVAPLA

-1013 GMIGVTVFGCIFTP
+1013 GMIGVTIFGCVFTP
-1027 VFYYVIRKLTRKR
+1027 VFYYVIRKLFASK
-1040 KPISEAERPA
+1040 KKAPAEA

>member
-13 FATVISLF
+13 FATVISVF
-21 IVLVGAI
+21 IVFVGLI
-28 AFSNLSLTQYPNI
+28 AFSQLSLTQYPNI

-69 QKLNGIEGMLY
+69 QKLNGVEGMIY
-80 MSSEAD
+80 MSSEAT
-86 SGGSWSISITF
+86 SEGSWSISITF
-97 ETGVN
+97 ETGVD

-117 ENRIPQEVRD
+117 ENRLPQEVRD

-134 RNPDILLTINLLSPN
+134 RNPDILLTINLVSPN

-167 KLSRVYGVSELNV
+167 RLARIYGVSEFSV

-187 MRVWLNPDRLAA
+187 MRIWLNPDRLAA
-199 ANLSPIEVIDAL
+199 VNLSPIEVIDAL
-211 KEQNK
+211 KEQNT

-228 DTGAAYEL
+228 DTGAAFEL
-236 LINARGRLATVDEF
+236 LINARGRLETPDEF
-250 GKIIVKYTP
+250 GDIIVKYTP

-282 SYINSKSSVSMGV
+282 SYINQKSSVSMGV

-327 VIGYDT
+327 IIGYDT
-333 TEYVKESISALYRTI
+333 TEYVQESINALYRTI
-348 FEAVVLVVLVII
+348 FEAVILVVLVII
-360 VFLQNWRAAII
+360 VFLQNWRAAMI

-385 MMSAFGFTINNLTL
+385 MMYASGFTINNLTL

-419 VERNMKTGLDAH
+419 VERNMKAGLDAR
-431 EATKKAMSQ
+431 EATKQAMSQ

-452 SAAFLPTAFLPG
+452 SSAFLPTAFLPG
-464 ISGQFYKQFAMTIST
+464 ISGQFYRQFAMTIST

-502 AGTSRRS
+502 STHKSKS
-509 IFELLW
+509 IF
-515 DYSFGLLLK
+515 DYCWEYSIGFILK
-524 YFNLGFNRFAQFYGG
+524 YFNLGFDKFAEFYGKF
-539 VVKFVLRISI
+539 VKFVVRISL

-554 YCGMMWATR
+554 YCGMIWATK
-563 EIFITTPTG
+563 EIFVETPTG

-584 WLRLPDGASFERT
+584 WLRLPDGGSFERT
-597 EAVTV
+597 EEAVIR
-602 KADKLLG
+602 AGKLLSD
-609 QIEGIRY
+609 IEGIRY
-616 SISVVGQGGSSVGRI
+616 AVTTSGQGGSSVGRI
-631 NFRLSDRKLRDEK
+631 NFRLSDRKERDK
-644 GWSLGY
+644 NGWSLDY
-650 IMDKVKTV
+650 IMDKVKKV

-664 EATVNCTTP
+664 EATINVTTP

-683 DFKFQVEDRIGLG
+683 DFKLQVQDRVGLG
-696 VFELERYT
+696 VFELEKYT
-704 NDLIAEIEKLAA
+704 NQLIEQINALPA
-716 VSDVYTTYTTNN
+716 VSDAYTTYTTNN

-741 KLNVSINSI
+741 KLNVSIDSI
-750 FRTLQVNL
+750 FKTLQFNL
-758 GSMYV
+758 GSVYV

-784 KDIAD
+784 KDIDD

-807 VVTIHRGVGPYK
+807 VVSIRRGIGPYK
-819 ITRYNLY
+819 IIRYNLY
-826 PSAAVQG
+826 PSAEIQG
-833 NLNDGYST
+833 NLNHGYST
-841 GFVMDEIEKL
+841 GYVMGEIEKL
-851 AVQVLPQGMGIE
+851 AAKILPQGMGIE

-876 SAIYIFAIC
+876 SSIYIFAVC
-885 VVFVFLLLA
+885 VIFVFLLLS

-906 ILIVPL
+906 ILVVPL
-912 VILFAMVGINIRGL
+912 VILFAMIGVNIRGL

-954 KQREEH
+954 KQREDH
-960 GEEIVSAISTAA
+960 GEEIVSAVSTAA
-972 QNRLRPIVMTSLA
+972 KNRLRPIVMTSLA

-1013 GMIGVTVFGCIFTP
+1013 GMIGVTIFGCVFTP
-1027 VFYYVIRKLTRKR
+1027 VFYYVIRKLFASK
-1040 KPISEAERPA
+1040 KKAPAEA

>member
-1 MKFSH
+1 MK
-6 FFIDRPI
+6 
-13 FATVISLF
+13 TVYVAIMGLGT
-21 IVLVGAI
+21 VG
-28 AFSNLSLTQYPNI
+28 
-41 APPTITVSGSYSG
+41 GG
-54 ASPEVIMNTTLAPLE
+54 AYE
-69 QKLNGIEGMLY
+69 
-80 MSSEAD
+80 
-86 SGGSWSISITF
+86 
-97 ETGVN
+97 
-102 IDMAQVLVQNRVRQA
+102 
-117 ENRIPQEVRD
+117 
-127 VGLNVYK
+127 
-134 RNPDILLTINLLSPN
+134 ILKTNH
-149 GTRDKIYLS
+149 DKI
-158 NYAITQMQD
+158 AAA
-167 KLSRVYGVSELNV
+167 YGVDI
-180 WGAKEYS
+180 
-187 MRVWLNPDRLAA
+187 RV
-199 ANLSPIEVIDAL
+199 
-211 KEQNK
+211 
-216 QVAAGRLNQPPS
+216 
-228 DTGAAYEL
+228 
-236 LINARGRLATVDEF
+236 
-250 GKIIVKYTP
+250 
-259 DGRIIHLKDIA
+259 
-270 RIELGAYSYSNE
+270 
-282 SYINSKSSVSMGV
+282 
-295 YQLPGTNAI
+295 
-304 ETVKRLRAELEE
+304 
-316 MKKSFPDDVDY
+316 KK
-327 VIGYDT
+327 
-333 TEYVKESISALYRTI
+333 
-348 FEAVVLVVLVII
+348 
-360 VFLQNWRAAII
+360 
-371 PLFAIPV
+371 
-378 SLIGTFA
+378 
-385 MMSAFGFTINNLTL
+385 
-399 FGLVL
+399 
-404 AIGIVVDDAI
+404 
-414 VVVEN
+414 
-419 VERNMKTGLDAH
+419 
-431 EATKKAMSQ
+431 
-440 IQGALIAIVLVL
+440 
-452 SAAFLPTAFLPG
+452 
-464 ISGQFYKQFAMTIST
+464 
-479 STIISGLVSLTLT
+479 
-492 PALCALFMRH
+492 
-502 AGTSRRS
+502 
-509 IFELLW
+509 
-515 DYSFGLLLK
+515 
-524 YFNLGFNRFAQFYGG
+524 
-539 VVKFVLRISI
+539 
-549 IMLIL
+549 
-554 YCGMMWATR
+554 
-563 EIFITTPTG
+563 
-572 FIPKQD
+572 
-578 RGSFNA
+578 
-584 WLRLPDGASFERT
+584 
-597 EAVTV
+597 
-602 KADKLLG
+602 
-609 QIEGIRY
+609 
-616 SISVVGQGGSSVGRI
+616 
-631 NFRLSDRKLRDEK
+631 
-644 GWSLGY
+644 
-650 IMDKVKTV
+650 V

-664 EATVNCTTP
+664 EATINVTTP

-683 DFKFQVEDRIGLG
+683 DFKLQVQDRVGLG
-696 VFELERYT
+696 VFELEKYT
-704 NDLIAEIEKLAA
+704 NQLIEQINALPA
-716 VSDVYTTYTTNN
+716 VSDAYTTYTTNN

-851 AVQVLPQGMGIE
+851 AAQVLPQGMGIE

>member
-13 FATVISLF
+13 FATVISVF
-21 IVLVGAI
+21 IVFVGLI
-28 AFSNLSLTQYPNI
+28 AFSQLSLTQYPNI

-69 QKLNGIEGMLY
+69 QKLNGVEGMIY
-80 MSSEAD
+80 MSSEAT
-86 SGGSWSISITF
+86 SEGSWSISITF
-97 ETGVN
+97 ETDVD

-117 ENRIPQEVRD
+117 ENRLPQEVRD

-134 RNPDILLTINLLSPN
+134 RNPDILLTINLVSPN

-167 KLSRVYGVSELNV
+167 RLARIYGVSEFSV

-187 MRVWLNPDRLAA
+187 MRIWLNPDRLAA
-199 ANLSPIEVIDAL
+199 VNLSPIEVIDAL
-211 KEQNK
+211 KEQNT

-228 DTGAAYEL
+228 DTGAAFEL
-236 LINARGRLATVDEF
+236 LINARGRLETPDEF
-250 GKIIVKYTP
+250 GDIIVKYTP

-282 SYINSKSSVSMGV
+282 SYINQKSSVSMGV

-327 VIGYDT
+327 IIGYDT
-333 TEYVKESISALYRTI
+333 TEYVQESINALYRTI
-348 FEAVVLVVLVII
+348 FEAIILVVLVII
-360 VFLQNWRAAII
+360 VFLQNWRAAMI

-385 MMSAFGFTINNLTL
+385 MMYASGFTINNLTL

-419 VERNMKTGLDAH
+419 VERNMKMGLDAR
-431 EATKKAMSQ
+431 EATKQAMSQ

-452 SAAFLPTAFLPG
+452 SSAFLPTAFLPG
-464 ISGQFYKQFAMTIST
+464 ISGQFYRQFAMTIST

-502 AGTSRRS
+502 STHKNKS
-509 IFELLW
+509 IF
-515 DYSFGLLLK
+515 DYCWEYSIGFILK
-524 YFNLGFNRFAQFYGG
+524 YFNLGFDKFAEFYGKF
-539 VVKFVLRISI
+539 VKFVVRISL

-554 YCGMMWATR
+554 YCGMIWATK
-563 EIFITTPTG
+563 EIFVETPTG

-597 EAVTV
+597 EEAVIR
-602 KADKLLG
+602 AGKLLSD
-609 QIEGIRY
+609 IEGIRY
-616 SISVVGQGGSSVGRI
+616 SITTSGQGGSSVGRI
-631 NFRLSDRKLRDEK
+631 NFRLSDRKERDK
-644 GWSLGY
+644 NGWSLDY
-650 IMDKVKTV
+650 IMDKVKKV

-664 EATVNCTTP
+664 EATINVTTP

-683 DFKFQVEDRIGLG
+683 DFKLQVQDRVGLG
-696 VFELERYT
+696 VFELEKYT
-704 NDLIAEIEKLAA
+704 NQLIEQINALPA
-716 VSDVYTTYTTNN
+716 VSDAYTTYTTNN

-741 KLNVSINSI
+741 KLNVSIDSI
-750 FRTLQVNL
+750 FKTLQFNL
-758 GSMYV
+758 GSVYV

-807 VVTIHRGVGPYK
+807 VVSIKRGIGPYK
-819 ITRYNLY
+819 IIRYNLY
-826 PSAAVQG
+826 PSAEIQG
-833 NLNDGYST
+833 NLNHGYST
-841 GFVMDEIEKL
+841 GYVMGEIEKL
-851 AVQVLPQGMGIE
+851 AAKILPQGMGIE

-876 SAIYIFAIC
+876 SSIYIFAVC
-885 VVFVFLLLA
+885 VIFVFLLLS

-906 ILIVPL
+906 ILVVPL
-912 VILFAMVGINIRGL
+912 VILFAMIGVNIRGL

-954 KQREEH
+954 KQREDH
-960 GEEIVSAISTAA
+960 GEEIVSAVSTAA
-972 QNRLRPIVMTSLA
+972 KNRLRPIVMTSLA

-1013 GMIGVTVFGCIFTP
+1013 GMIGVTIFGCIFTP
-1027 VFYYVIRKLTRKR
+1027 VFYYVIRRLFASKK
-1040 KPISEAERPA
+1040 KAPAEA

>member
-13 FATVISLF
+13 FATVISVF
-21 IVLVGAI
+21 IVFVGLI
-28 AFSNLSLTQYPNI
+28 AFSQLSLTQYPNI

-69 QKLNGIEGMLY
+69 QKLNGVEGMIY
-80 MSSEAD
+80 MSSEAT
-86 SGGSWSISITF
+86 SEGSWYISITF
-97 ETGVN
+97 ETGVD

-117 ENRIPQEVRD
+117 ENRLPQEVRD

-134 RNPDILLTINLLSPN
+134 RNPDILLTINLVSPN

-167 KLSRVYGVSELNV
+167 RLARVYGVSEFSV

-187 MRVWLNPDRLAA
+187 MRIWLNPDRLAA
-199 ANLSPIEVIDAL
+199 VNLSPIEVIDAL
-211 KEQNK
+211 KEQNT

-228 DTGAAYEL
+228 DTGAAFEL
-236 LINARGRLATVDEF
+236 LINARGRLETPDEF
-250 GKIIVKYTP
+250 GDIIVKYTP

-282 SYINSKSSVSMGV
+282 SYINQKSSVSMGV

-327 VIGYDT
+327 IIGYDT
-333 TEYVKESISALYRTI
+333 TEYVQESINALYRTI
-348 FEAVVLVVLVII
+348 FEAVILVVLVII
-360 VFLQNWRAAII
+360 VFLQNWRAAMI

-385 MMSAFGFTINNLTL
+385 MMYASGFTINNLTL

-419 VERNMKTGLDAH
+419 VERNMKAGLDAR
-431 EATKKAMSQ
+431 EATKQAMSQ

-452 SAAFLPTAFLPG
+452 SSAFLPTAFLPG
-464 ISGQFYKQFAMTIST
+464 ISGQFYRQFAMTIST

-502 AGTSRRS
+502 PTSKS
-509 IFELLW
+509 KSVFDYCW
-515 DYSFGLLLK
+515 DYSIGLILK
-524 YFNLGFNRFAQFYGG
+524 YFNLGFDKFAEFYGKF
-539 VVKFVLRISI
+539 VKFVVRISL

-554 YCGMMWATR
+554 YCGMIWATK
-563 EIFITTPTG
+563 EIFVETPTG

-584 WLRLPDGASFERT
+584 WLRLPDGGSFERT
-597 EAVTV
+597 EEAVIR
-602 KADKLLG
+602 AGKLLSD
-609 QIEGIRY
+609 IEGIRY
-616 SISVVGQGGSSVGRI
+616 AVTTSGQGGSSVGRI
-631 NFRLSDRKLRDEK
+631 NFRLSDRKERDK
-644 GWSLGY
+644 NGWSLDY
-650 IMDKVKTV
+650 IMDKVKKV

-664 EATVNCTTP
+664 EATINVTTP

-683 DFKFQVEDRIGLG
+683 DFKLQVQDRIGLG
-696 VFELERYT
+696 VFELEKYT
-704 NDLIAEIEKLAA
+704 NQLIEQINALPA
-716 VSDVYTTYTTNN
+716 VSDAYTTYTTNN

-741 KLNVSINSI
+741 KLNVSIDSI
-750 FRTLQVNL
+750 FKTLQFNL
-758 GSMYV
+758 GSVYV

-807 VVTIHRGVGPYK
+807 VVSIRRGIGPYK
-819 ITRYNLY
+819 IIRYNLY
-826 PSAAVQG
+826 PSAEIQG
-833 NLNDGYST
+833 NLNHGYST
-841 GFVMDEIEKL
+841 GYVMGEIEKL
-851 AVQVLPQGMGIE
+851 AAKILPQGMGIE

-876 SAIYIFAIC
+876 SSIYIFAVC
-885 VVFVFLLLA
+885 VIFVFLLLS

-906 ILIVPL
+906 ILVVPL
-912 VILFAMVGINIRGL
+912 VILFAMIGVNIRGL

-954 KQREEH
+954 KQREDH
-960 GEEIVSAISTAA
+960 GEEIVSAVSTAA
-972 QNRLRPIVMTSLA
+972 KNRLRPIVMTSLA

-1013 GMIGVTVFGCIFTP
+1013 GMIGVTIFGCVFTP
-1027 VFYYVIRKLTRKR
+1027 VFYYVIRKLFASK
-1040 KPISEAERPA
+1040 KKAPAEA

>member
-13 FATVISLF
+13 FATVISVF
-21 IVLVGAI
+21 IVFVGLI
-28 AFSNLSLTQYPNI
+28 AFSQLSLTQYPNI

-69 QKLNGIEGMLY
+69 QKLNGVEGMIY
-80 MSSEAD
+80 MSSEAT
-86 SGGSWSISITF
+86 SEGSWSISITF
-97 ETGVN
+97 ETGVD

-117 ENRIPQEVRD
+117 ENRLPQEVRD

-134 RNPDILLTINLLSPN
+134 RNPDILLTINLVSPN

-167 KLSRVYGVSELNV
+167 RLARIYGVSEFSV

-187 MRVWLNPDRLAA
+187 MRIWLNPDRLAA
-199 ANLSPIEVIDAL
+199 VNLSPIEVIDAL
-211 KEQNK
+211 KEQNT

-228 DTGAAYEL
+228 DTGAAFEL
-236 LINARGRLATVDEF
+236 LINARGRLETPDEF
-250 GKIIVKYTP
+250 GDIIVKYTP

-282 SYINSKSSVSMGV
+282 SYINQKSSVSMGV

-327 VIGYDT
+327 IIGYDT
-333 TEYVKESISALYRTI
+333 TEYVQESINALYRTI
-348 FEAVVLVVLVII
+348 FEAVILVVLVII
-360 VFLQNWRAAII
+360 VFLQNWRAAMI

-385 MMSAFGFTINNLTL
+385 MMYASGFTINNLTL

-419 VERNMKTGLDAH
+419 VERNMKAGLDAR
-431 EATKKAMSQ
+431 EATKQAMSQ

-452 SAAFLPTAFLPG
+452 SSAFLPTAFLPG
-464 ISGQFYKQFAMTIST
+464 ISGQFYRQFAMTIST

-502 AGTSRRS
+502 STHKNKS
-509 IFELLW
+509 IF
-515 DYSFGLLLK
+515 DYCWEYSIGFILK
-524 YFNLGFNRFAQFYGG
+524 YFNLGFDKFAEFYGKL
-539 VVKFVLRISI
+539 VKFLVRISL

-554 YCGMMWATR
+554 YCGMIWATK
-563 EIFITTPTG
+563 EIFVETPTG

-584 WLRLPDGASFERT
+584 WLRLPDGGSFERT
-597 EAVTV
+597 EEAVIR
-602 KADKLLG
+602 AGKLLSD
-609 QIEGIRY
+609 IEGIRY
-616 SISVVGQGGSSVGRI
+616 AVTTSGQGGSSVGRI
-631 NFRLSDRKLRDEK
+631 NFRLSDRKERDK
-644 GWSLGY
+644 NGWSLDY
-650 IMDKVKTV
+650 IMDKVKKV

-664 EATVNCTTP
+664 EATINVTTP

-683 DFKFQVEDRIGLG
+683 DFKLQVQDRVGLG
-696 VFELERYT
+696 VFELEKYT
-704 NDLIAEIEKLAA
+704 NQLIEQINALPA
-716 VSDVYTTYTTNN
+716 VSDAYTTYTTNN

-741 KLNVSINSI
+741 KLNVSIDSI
-750 FRTLQVNL
+750 FKTLQFNL
-758 GSMYV
+758 GSVYV

-784 KDIAD
+784 KDIDD

-807 VVTIHRGVGPYK
+807 VVSIRRGIGPYK
-819 ITRYNLY
+819 IIRYNLY
-826 PSAAVQG
+826 PSAEIQG
-833 NLNDGYST
+833 NLNHGYST
-841 GFVMDEIEKL
+841 GYVMGEIEKL
-851 AVQVLPQGMGIE
+851 AAKILPQGMGIE

-876 SAIYIFAIC
+876 SSIYIFAVC
-885 VVFVFLLLA
+885 VIFVFLLLS

-906 ILIVPL
+906 ILVVPL
-912 VILFAMVGINIRGL
+912 VILFAMIGVNIRGL

-938 LIGLA
+938 LVGLA

-954 KQREEH
+954 KQREDH
-960 GEEIVSAISTAA
+960 GEEIVSAVSTAA
-972 QNRLRPIVMTSLA
+972 KNRLRPIVMTSLA

-1013 GMIGVTVFGCIFTP
+1013 GMIGVTIFGCVFTP
-1027 VFYYVIRKLTRKR
+1027 VFYYVIRKLFASK
-1040 KPISEAERPA
+1040 KKAPAEA

>member
-13 FATVISLF
+13 FATVISVF
-21 IVLVGAI
+21 IVFVGLI
-28 AFSNLSLTQYPNI
+28 AFSQLSLTQYPNI

-69 QKLNGIEGMLY
+69 QKLNGVEGMIY
-80 MSSEAD
+80 MSSEAT
-86 SGGSWSISITF
+86 SEGSWSISITF
-97 ETGVN
+97 ETGVD

-117 ENRIPQEVRD
+117 ENRLPQEVRD

-134 RNPDILLTINLLSPN
+134 RNPDILLTINLVSPN

-167 KLSRVYGVSELNV
+167 RLARIYGVSEFSV

-187 MRVWLNPDRLAA
+187 MRIWLNPDRLAA
-199 ANLSPIEVIDAL
+199 VNLSPIEVIDAL
-211 KEQNK
+211 KEQNT

-228 DTGAAYEL
+228 DTGAAFEL
-236 LINARGRLATVDEF
+236 LINARGRLETPDEF
-250 GKIIVKYTP
+250 GDIIVKYTP

-282 SYINSKSSVSMGV
+282 SYINQKSSVSMGV

-327 VIGYDT
+327 IIGYDT
-333 TEYVKESISALYRTI
+333 TEYVQESINALYRTI
-348 FEAVVLVVLVII
+348 FEAVILVVLVII
-360 VFLQNWRAAII
+360 VFLQNWRAAMI

-385 MMSAFGFTINNLTL
+385 MMYASGFTINNLTL

-419 VERNMKTGLDAH
+419 VERNMKAGLDAR
-431 EATKKAMSQ
+431 EATKQAMSQ

-452 SAAFLPTAFLPG
+452 SSAFLPTAFLPG
-464 ISGQFYKQFAMTIST
+464 ISGQFYRQFAMTIST

-502 AGTSRRS
+502 STSKSKS
-509 IFELLW
+509 IFDYCW
-515 DYSFGLLLK
+515 DYSIGLILK
-524 YFNLGFNRFAQFYGG
+524 YFNLGFDKFAEFYGKF
-539 VVKFVLRISI
+539 VKFVVRISL

-554 YCGMMWATR
+554 YCGMIWATK
-563 EIFITTPTG
+563 EIFVETPTG

-584 WLRLPDGASFERT
+584 WLRLPDGGSFERT
-597 EAVTV
+597 EEAVIR
-602 KADKLLG
+602 AGKLLSD
-609 QIEGIRY
+609 IEGIRY
-616 SISVVGQGGSSVGRI
+616 AVTTSGQGGSSVGRI
-631 NFRLSDRKLRDEK
+631 NFRLSDRKERDK
-644 GWSLGY
+644 NGWSLDY
-650 IMDKVKTV
+650 IMDKVKKV

-664 EATVNCTTP
+664 EATINVTTP

-683 DFKFQVEDRIGLG
+683 DFKLQVQDRVGLG
-696 VFELERYT
+696 VFELEKYT
-704 NDLIAEIEKLAA
+704 NQLIEQINALPA
-716 VSDVYTTYTTNN
+716 VSDAYTTYTTNN

-741 KLNVSINSI
+741 KLNVSIDSI
-750 FRTLQVNL
+750 FKTLQFNL
-758 GSMYV
+758 GSVYV

-784 KDIAD
+784 KDIDD

-807 VVTIHRGVGPYK
+807 VVSIRRGIGPYK
-819 ITRYNLY
+819 IIRYNLY
-826 PSAAVQG
+826 PSAEIQG
-833 NLNDGYST
+833 NLNHGYST
-841 GFVMDEIEKL
+841 GYVMGEIEKL
-851 AVQVLPQGMGIE
+851 AAKILPQGMGIE

-876 SAIYIFAIC
+876 SSIYIFAVC
-885 VVFVFLLLA
+885 VIFVFLLLS

-906 ILIVPL
+906 ILVVPL
-912 VILFAMVGINIRGL
+912 VILFAMIGVNIRGL

-954 KQREEH
+954 KQREDH
-960 GEEIVSAISTAA
+960 GEEIVSAVSTAA
-972 QNRLRPIVMTSLA
+972 KNRLRPIVMTSLA
-985 FILGVVPLA
+985 FILGVAPLA

-1013 GMIGVTVFGCIFTP
+1013 GMIGVTIFGCVFTP
-1027 VFYYVIRKLTRKR
+1027 VFYYVIRKLFASK
-1040 KPISEAERPA
+1040 KKAPAEA

>member
-13 FATVISLF
+13 FATVISVF
-21 IVLVGAI
+21 IVFVGLI
-28 AFSNLSLTQYPNI
+28 AFSQLSLTQYPNI

-69 QKLNGIEGMLY
+69 QKLNGVEGMIY
-80 MSSEAD
+80 MSSEAT
-86 SGGSWSISITF
+86 SEGSWSISITF
-97 ETGVN
+97 ETGVD

-117 ENRIPQEVRD
+117 ENRLPQEVRD

-134 RNPDILLTINLLSPN
+134 RNPDILLTINLVSPN

-167 KLSRVYGVSELNV
+167 RLARIYGVSEFSV

-187 MRVWLNPDRLAA
+187 MRIWLNPDRLAA
-199 ANLSPIEVIDAL
+199 VNLSPIEVIDAL
-211 KEQNK
+211 KEQNT

-228 DTGAAYEL
+228 DTGAAFEL
-236 LINARGRLATVDEF
+236 LINARGRLETPDEF
-250 GKIIVKYTP
+250 GDIIVKYTP

-282 SYINSKSSVSMGV
+282 SYINQKSSVSMGV

-327 VIGYDT
+327 IIGYDT
-333 TEYVKESISALYRTI
+333 TEYVQESINALYRTI
-348 FEAVVLVVLVII
+348 FEAVILVVLVII
-360 VFLQNWRAAII
+360 VFLQNWRAAMI

-385 MMSAFGFTINNLTL
+385 MMYASGFTINNLTL

-419 VERNMKTGLDAH
+419 VERNMKAGLDAR
-431 EATKKAMSQ
+431 EATKQAMSQ

-452 SAAFLPTAFLPG
+452 SSAFLPTAFLPG
-464 ISGQFYKQFAMTIST
+464 ISGQFYRQFAMTIST

-502 AGTSRRS
+502 STHKSKS
-509 IFELLW
+509 IF
-515 DYSFGLLLK
+515 DYCWEYSIGFILK
-524 YFNLGFNRFAQFYGG
+524 YFNLGFDKFAEFYGKF
-539 VVKFVLRISI
+539 VKFVVRISL

-554 YCGMMWATR
+554 YCGMIWATK
-563 EIFITTPTG
+563 EIFVETPTG

-584 WLRLPDGASFERT
+584 WLRLPDGGSFERT
-597 EAVTV
+597 EEAVIR
-602 KADKLLG
+602 AGKLLSD
-609 QIEGIRY
+609 IEGIRY
-616 SISVVGQGGSSVGRI
+616 AVTTSGQGGSSVGRI
-631 NFRLSDRKLRDEK
+631 NFRLSDRKERDK
-644 GWSLGY
+644 NGWSLDY
-650 IMDKVKTV
+650 IMDKVKKV

-664 EATVNCTTP
+664 EATINVTTP

-683 DFKFQVEDRIGLG
+683 DFKLQVQDRVGLG
-696 VFELERYT
+696 VFELEKYT
-704 NDLIAEIEKLAA
+704 NQLIEQINALPA
-716 VSDVYTTYTTNN
+716 VSDAYTTYTTNN

-741 KLNVSINSI
+741 KLNVSIDSI
-750 FRTLQVNL
+750 FKTLQFNL
-758 GSMYV
+758 GSVYV

-784 KDIAD
+784 KDIDD

-807 VVTIHRGVGPYK
+807 VVSIRRGIGPYK
-819 ITRYNLY
+819 IIRYNLY
-826 PSAAVQG
+826 PSAEIQG
-833 NLNDGYST
+833 NLNHGYST
-841 GFVMDEIEKL
+841 GYVMGEIEKL
-851 AVQVLPQGMGIE
+851 AAKILPQGMGIE

-876 SAIYIFAIC
+876 SSIYIFAVC
-885 VVFVFLLLA
+885 VIFVFLLLS

-906 ILIVPL
+906 ILVVPL
-912 VILFAMVGINIRGL
+912 VILFAMIGVNIRGL

-954 KQREEH
+954 KQREDH
-960 GEEIVSAISTAA
+960 GEEIVSAVSTAA
-972 QNRLRPIVMTSLA
+972 KNRLRPIVMTSLA
-985 FILGVVPLA
+985 FILGVAPLA

-1013 GMIGVTVFGCIFTP
+1013 GMIGVTIFGCVFTP
-1027 VFYYVIRKLTRKR
+1027 VFYYVIRKLFASK
-1040 KPISEAERPA
+1040 KKAPAEA

>member
-13 FATVISLF
+13 FATVISVF
-21 IVLVGAI
+21 IVFVGLI
-28 AFSNLSLTQYPNI
+28 AFSQLSLTQYPNI

-69 QKLNGIEGMLY
+69 QKLNGVEGMIY
-80 MSSEAD
+80 MSSEAT
-86 SGGSWSISITF
+86 SEGSWSISITF
-97 ETGVN
+97 ETGVD

-117 ENRIPQEVRD
+117 ENRLPQEVRD

-134 RNPDILLTINLLSPN
+134 RNPDILLTINLVSPN

-167 KLSRVYGVSELNV
+167 RLARIYGVSEFSV

-187 MRVWLNPDRLAA
+187 MRIWLNPDRLAA
-199 ANLSPIEVIDAL
+199 VNLSPIEVIDAL
-211 KEQNK
+211 KEQNT

-228 DTGAAYEL
+228 DTGAAFEL
-236 LINARGRLATVDEF
+236 LINARGRLETPDEF
-250 GKIIVKYTP
+250 GDIIVKYTP

-282 SYINSKSSVSMGV
+282 SYINQKSSVSMGV

-327 VIGYDT
+327 IIGYDT
-333 TEYVKESISALYRTI
+333 TEYVQESINALYRTI
-348 FEAVVLVVLVII
+348 FEAVILVVLVII
-360 VFLQNWRAAII
+360 VFLQNWRAAMI

-385 MMSAFGFTINNLTL
+385 MMYASGFTINNLTL

-419 VERNMKTGLDAH
+419 VERNMKAGLDAR
-431 EATKKAMSQ
+431 EATKQAMSQ

-452 SAAFLPTAFLPG
+452 SSAFLPTAFLPG
-464 ISGQFYKQFAMTIST
+464 ISGQFYRQFAMTIST

-502 AGTSRRS
+502 STHKSKS
-509 IFELLW
+509 IFDYCW
-515 DYSFGLLLK
+515 DYSIGLILK
-524 YFNLGFNRFAQFYGG
+524 YFNLGFDKFAEFYGKF
-539 VVKFVLRISI
+539 VKFVVRISL

-554 YCGMMWATR
+554 YCGMIWATK
-563 EIFITTPTG
+563 EIFVETPTG

-584 WLRLPDGASFERT
+584 WLRLPDGGSFERT
-597 EAVTV
+597 EEAVIR
-602 KADKLLG
+602 AGKLLSD
-609 QIEGIRY
+609 IEGIRY
-616 SISVVGQGGSSVGRI
+616 AVTTSGQGGSSVGRI
-631 NFRLSDRKLRDEK
+631 NFRLSDRKERDK
-644 GWSLGY
+644 NGWSLDY
-650 IMDKVKTV
+650 IMDKVKKV

-664 EATVNCTTP
+664 EATINVTTP

-683 DFKFQVEDRIGLG
+683 DFKLQVQDRVGLG
-696 VFELERYT
+696 VFELEKYT
-704 NDLIAEIEKLAA
+704 NQLIEQINALPA
-716 VSDVYTTYTTNN
+716 VSDAYTTYTTNN

-741 KLNVSINSI
+741 KLNVSIDSI
-750 FRTLQVNL
+750 FKTLQFNL
-758 GSMYV
+758 GSVYV

-807 VVTIHRGVGPYK
+807 VVSIRRGIGPYK
-819 ITRYNLY
+819 IIRYNLY
-826 PSAAVQG
+826 PSAEIQG
-833 NLNDGYST
+833 NLNHGYST
-841 GFVMDEIEKL
+841 GYVMGEIEKL
-851 AVQVLPQGMGIE
+851 AAKILPQGMGIE

-876 SAIYIFAIC
+876 SSIYIFAVC
-885 VVFVFLLLA
+885 VIFVFLLLS

-906 ILIVPL
+906 ILVVPL
-912 VILFAMVGINIRGL
+912 VILFAMIGVNIRGL

-954 KQREEH
+954 KQREDH
-960 GEEIVSAISTAA
+960 GEEIVSAVSTAA
-972 QNRLRPIVMTSLA
+972 KNRLRPIVMTSLA
-985 FILGVVPLA
+985 FILGVAPLA

-1013 GMIGVTVFGCIFTP
+1013 GMIGVTIFGCVFTP
-1027 VFYYVIRKLTRKR
+1027 VFYYVIRKLFASK
-1040 KPISEAERPA
+1040 KKASAEA

>member
-13 FATVISLF
+13 FATVISVF
-21 IVLVGAI
+21 IVFVGLI
-28 AFSNLSLTQYPNI
+28 AFSQLSLTQYPNI

-69 QKLNGIEGMLY
+69 QKLNGVEGMIY
-80 MSSEAD
+80 MSSEAT
-86 SGGSWSISITF
+86 SEGSWSISITF
-97 ETGVN
+97 ETGVD

-117 ENRIPQEVRD
+117 ENRLPQEVRD

-134 RNPDILLTINLLSPN
+134 RNPDILLTINLVSPN

-167 KLSRVYGVSELNV
+167 RLARIYGVSEFSV

-187 MRVWLNPDRLAA
+187 MRIWLNPDRLAA
-199 ANLSPIEVIDAL
+199 VNLSPIEVIDAL
-211 KEQNK
+211 KEQNT

-228 DTGAAYEL
+228 DTGAAFEL
-236 LINARGRLATVDEF
+236 LINARGRLETPDEF
-250 GKIIVKYTP
+250 GDIIVKYTP

-282 SYINSKSSVSMGV
+282 SYINQKSSVSMGV

-327 VIGYDT
+327 IIGYDT
-333 TEYVKESISALYRTI
+333 TEYVQESINALYRTI
-348 FEAVVLVVLVII
+348 FEAVILVVLVII
-360 VFLQNWRAAII
+360 VFLQNWRAAMI

-385 MMSAFGFTINNLTL
+385 MMYASGFTINNLTL

-419 VERNMKTGLDAH
+419 VERNMKAGLDAR
-431 EATKKAMSQ
+431 EATKQAMSQ

-452 SAAFLPTAFLPG
+452 SSAFLPTAFLPG
-464 ISGQFYKQFAMTIST
+464 ISGQFYRQFAMTIST

-502 AGTSRRS
+502 STHKSKS
-509 IFELLW
+509 IFDYCW
-515 DYSFGLLLK
+515 DYSIGLILK
-524 YFNLGFNRFAQFYGG
+524 YFNLGFDKFAEFYGKF
-539 VVKFVLRISI
+539 VKFVVRISL

-554 YCGMMWATR
+554 YCGMIWATK
-563 EIFITTPTG
+563 EIFVETPTG

-584 WLRLPDGASFERT
+584 WLRLPDGGSFERT
-597 EAVTV
+597 EEAVIR
-602 KADKLLG
+602 AGKLLSD
-609 QIEGIRY
+609 IEGIRY
-616 SISVVGQGGSSVGRI
+616 AVTTSGQGGSSVGRI
-631 NFRLSDRKLRDEK
+631 NFRLSDRKERDK
-644 GWSLGY
+644 NGWSLDY
-650 IMDKVKTV
+650 IMDKVKKV

-664 EATVNCTTP
+664 EATINVTTP

-683 DFKFQVEDRIGLG
+683 DFKLQVQDRVGLG
-696 VFELERYT
+696 VFELEKYT
-704 NDLIAEIEKLAA
+704 NQLIEQINALPA
-716 VSDVYTTYTTNN
+716 VSDAYTTYTTNN

-741 KLNVSINSI
+741 KLNVSIDSI
-750 FRTLQVNL
+750 FKTLQFNL
-758 GSMYV
+758 GSVYV

-784 KDIAD
+784 KDIDD

-807 VVTIHRGVGPYK
+807 VVSIRRGVGPYK
-819 ITRYNLY
+819 IIRYNLY
-826 PSAAVQG
+826 PSAEIQG
-833 NLNDGYST
+833 NLNHGYST
-841 GFVMDEIEKL
+841 GYVMGEIEKL
-851 AVQVLPQGMGIE
+851 AAKILPQGMGIE

-876 SAIYIFAIC
+876 SSIYIFAVC
-885 VVFVFLLLA
+885 VIFVFLLLS

-906 ILIVPL
+906 ILVVPL
-912 VILFAMVGINIRGL
+912 VILFAMIGVNIRGL

-954 KQREEH
+954 KQREDH
-960 GEEIVSAISTAA
+960 GEEIVSAVSTAA
-972 QNRLRPIVMTSLA
+972 KNRLRPIVMTSLA
-985 FILGVVPLA
+985 FILGVAPLA

-1013 GMIGVTVFGCIFTP
+1013 GMIGVTIFGCVFTP
-1027 VFYYVIRKLTRKR
+1027 VFYYVIRKLFASK
-1040 KPISEAERPA
+1040 KKAPAEA

>member
-13 FATVISLF
+13 FATVISVF
-21 IVLVGAI
+21 IVFVGLI
-28 AFSNLSLTQYPNI
+28 AFSQLSLTQYPNI

-69 QKLNGIEGMLY
+69 QKLNGVEGMIY
-80 MSSEAD
+80 MSSEAT
-86 SGGSWSISITF
+86 SEGSWYISITF
-97 ETGVN
+97 ETGVD

-117 ENRIPQEVRD
+117 ENRLPQEVRD

-134 RNPDILLTINLLSPN
+134 RNPDILLTINLVSPN

-167 KLSRVYGVSELNV
+167 RLARIYGVSEFSV

-187 MRVWLNPDRLAA
+187 MRIWLNPDRLAA
-199 ANLSPIEVIDAL
+199 VNLSPIEVIDAL
-211 KEQNK
+211 KEQNT

-228 DTGAAYEL
+228 DTGAAFEL
-236 LINARGRLATVDEF
+236 LINARGRLETPDEF
-250 GKIIVKYTP
+250 GDIIVKYTP

-282 SYINSKSSVSMGV
+282 SYINQKSSVSMGV

-327 VIGYDT
+327 IIGYDT
-333 TEYVKESISALYRTI
+333 TEYVQESINALYRTI
-348 FEAVVLVVLVII
+348 FEAVILVVLVII
-360 VFLQNWRAAII
+360 VFLQNWRAAMI

-385 MMSAFGFTINNLTL
+385 MMYASGFTINNLTL

-419 VERNMKTGLDAH
+419 VERNMKAGLDAR
-431 EATKKAMSQ
+431 EATKQAMSQ

-452 SAAFLPTAFLPG
+452 SSAFLPTAFLPG
-464 ISGQFYKQFAMTIST
+464 ISGQFYRQFAMTIST

-502 AGTSRRS
+502 STHKSKS
-509 IFELLW
+509 IFDYCW
-515 DYSFGLLLK
+515 DYSIGLILK
-524 YFNLGFNRFAQFYGG
+524 YFNLGFDKFAEFYGKF
-539 VVKFVLRISI
+539 VKFVVRISL

-554 YCGMMWATR
+554 YCGMIWATK
-563 EIFITTPTG
+563 EIFVETPTG

-584 WLRLPDGASFERT
+584 WLRLPDGGSFERT
-597 EAVTV
+597 EEAVIR
-602 KADKLLG
+602 AGKLLSD
-609 QIEGIRY
+609 IEGIRY
-616 SISVVGQGGSSVGRI
+616 AVTTSGQGGSSVGRI
-631 NFRLSDRKLRDEK
+631 NFRLSDRKERDK
-644 GWSLGY
+644 NGWSLDY
-650 IMDKVKTV
+650 IMDKVKKV

-664 EATVNCTTP
+664 EATINVTTP

-683 DFKFQVEDRIGLG
+683 DFKLQVQDRVGLG
-696 VFELERYT
+696 VFELEKYT
-704 NDLIAEIEKLAA
+704 NQLIEQINALPA
-716 VSDVYTTYTTNN
+716 VSDAYTTYTTNN

-741 KLNVSINSI
+741 KLNVSIDSI
-750 FRTLQVNL
+750 FKTLQFNL
-758 GSMYV
+758 GSVYV

-784 KDIAD
+784 KDIDD

-807 VVTIHRGVGPYK
+807 VVSIRRGIGPYK
-819 ITRYNLY
+819 IIRYNLY
-826 PSAAVQG
+826 PSAEIQG
-833 NLNDGYST
+833 NLNHGYST
-841 GFVMDEIEKL
+841 GYVMGEIEKL
-851 AVQVLPQGMGIE
+851 AAKILPQGMGIE

-876 SAIYIFAIC
+876 SSIYIFAVC
-885 VVFVFLLLA
+885 VIFVFLLLS

-906 ILIVPL
+906 ILVVPL
-912 VILFAMVGINIRGL
+912 VILFAMIGVNIRGL

-954 KQREEH
+954 KQREDH
-960 GEEIVSAISTAA
+960 GEEIVSAVSTAA
-972 QNRLRPIVMTSLA
+972 KNRLRPIVMTSLA
-985 FILGVVPLA
+985 FILGVAPLA

-1013 GMIGVTVFGCIFTP
+1013 GMIGVTIFGCVFTP
-1027 VFYYVIRKLTRKR
+1027 VFYYVIRKLFASK
-1040 KPISEAERPA
+1040 KKAPAEA

>member
-13 FATVISLF
+13 FATVISVF
-21 IVLVGAI
+21 IVFVGLI
-28 AFSNLSLTQYPNI
+28 AFSQLSLTQYPNI

-69 QKLNGIEGMLY
+69 QKLNGVEGMIY
-80 MSSEAD
+80 MSSEAT
-86 SGGSWSISITF
+86 SEGSWSISITF
-97 ETGVN
+97 ETGVD

-117 ENRIPQEVRD
+117 ENRLPQEVRD

-134 RNPDILLTINLLSPN
+134 RNPDILLTINLVSPN

-167 KLSRVYGVSELNV
+167 RLARIYGVSEFSV

-187 MRVWLNPDRLAA
+187 MRIWLNPDRLAA
-199 ANLSPIEVIDAL
+199 VNLSPIEVIDAL
-211 KEQNK
+211 KEQNT

-228 DTGAAYEL
+228 DTGAAFEL
-236 LINARGRLATVDEF
+236 LINARGRLETPDEF
-250 GKIIVKYTP
+250 GDIIVKYTP

-282 SYINSKSSVSMGV
+282 SYINQKSSVSMGV

-327 VIGYDT
+327 IIGYDT
-333 TEYVKESISALYRTI
+333 TEYVQESINALYRTI
-348 FEAVVLVVLVII
+348 FEAVILVVLVII
-360 VFLQNWRAAII
+360 VFLQNWRAAMI

-385 MMSAFGFTINNLTL
+385 MMYASGFTINNLTL

-419 VERNMKTGLDAH
+419 VERNMKAGLDAR
-431 EATKKAMSQ
+431 EATKQAMSQ

-452 SAAFLPTAFLPG
+452 SSAFLPTAFLPG
-464 ISGQFYKQFAMTIST
+464 ISGQFYRQFAMTIST

-502 AGTSRRS
+502 STHKSKS
-509 IFELLW
+509 IFDYCW
-515 DYSFGLLLK
+515 DYSIGLILK
-524 YFNLGFNRFAQFYGG
+524 YFNLGFDKFAEFYGKF
-539 VVKFVLRISI
+539 VKFVVRISL

-554 YCGMMWATR
+554 YCGMIWATK
-563 EIFITTPTG
+563 EIFVETPTG

-584 WLRLPDGASFERT
+584 WLRLPDGGSFERT
-597 EAVTV
+597 EEAVIR
-602 KADKLLG
+602 AGKLLSD
-609 QIEGIRY
+609 IEGIRY
-616 SISVVGQGGSSVGRI
+616 AVTTSGQGGSSVGRI
-631 NFRLSDRKLRDEK
+631 NFRLSDRKERDK
-644 GWSLGY
+644 NGWSLDY
-650 IMDKVKTV
+650 IMDKVKKV

-664 EATVNCTTP
+664 EATINVTTP

-683 DFKFQVEDRIGLG
+683 DFKLQVQDRIGLG
-696 VFELERYT
+696 VFELEKYT
-704 NDLIAEIEKLAA
+704 NQLIEQINALPA
-716 VSDVYTTYTTNN
+716 VSDAYTTYTTNN

-741 KLNVSINSI
+741 KLNVSIDSI
-750 FRTLQVNL
+750 FKTLQFNL
-758 GSMYV
+758 GSVYV

-784 KDIAD
+784 KDIDD

-807 VVTIHRGVGPYK
+807 VVSIRRGIGPYK
-819 ITRYNLY
+819 IIRYNLY
-826 PSAAVQG
+826 PSAEIQG
-833 NLNDGYST
+833 NLNHGYST
-841 GFVMDEIEKL
+841 GYVMGEIEKL
-851 AVQVLPQGMGIE
+851 AAKILPQGMGIE

-876 SAIYIFAIC
+876 SSIYIFAVC
-885 VVFVFLLLA
+885 VIFVFLLLS

-906 ILIVPL
+906 ILVVPL
-912 VILFAMVGINIRGL
+912 VILFAMIGVNIRGL

-954 KQREEH
+954 KQREDH
-960 GEEIVSAISTAA
+960 GEEIVSAVSTAA
-972 QNRLRPIVMTSLA
+972 KNRLRPIVMTSLA
-985 FILGVVPLA
+985 FILGVLPLA

-1013 GMIGVTVFGCIFTP
+1013 GMIGVTIFGCVFTP
-1027 VFYYVIRKLTRKR
+1027 VFYYVIRKLFASK
-1040 KPISEAERPA
+1040 KKAPAEA

>member
-13 FATVISLF
+13 FATVISVF
-21 IVLVGAI
+21 IVFVGLI
-28 AFSNLSLTQYPNI
+28 AFSQLSLTQYPNI

-69 QKLNGIEGMLY
+69 QKLNGVEGMIY
-80 MSSEAD
+80 MSSEAT
-86 SGGSWSISITF
+86 SEGSWYISITF
-97 ETGVN
+97 ETGVD

-117 ENRIPQEVRD
+117 ENRLPQEVRD

-134 RNPDILLTINLLSPN
+134 RNPDILLTINLVSPN

-167 KLSRVYGVSELNV
+167 RLARIYGVSEFSV

-187 MRVWLNPDRLAA
+187 MRIWLNPDRLAA
-199 ANLSPIEVIDAL
+199 VNLSPIEVIDAL
-211 KEQNK
+211 KEQNT

-228 DTGAAYEL
+228 DTGAAFEL
-236 LINARGRLATVDEF
+236 LINARGRLETPNEF
-250 GKIIVKYTP
+250 GDIIVKYTP

-282 SYINSKSSVSMGV
+282 SYINQKSSVSMGV

-327 VIGYDT
+327 IIGYDT
-333 TEYVKESISALYRTI
+333 TEYVQESINALYRTI
-348 FEAVVLVVLVII
+348 FEAVILVVLVII
-360 VFLQNWRAAII
+360 VFLQNWRAAMI

-385 MMSAFGFTINNLTL
+385 MMYASGFTINNLTL

-419 VERNMKTGLDAH
+419 VERNMKAGLDAR
-431 EATKKAMSQ
+431 EATKQAMSQ

-452 SAAFLPTAFLPG
+452 SSAFLPTAFLPG
-464 ISGQFYKQFAMTIST
+464 ISGQFYRQFAMTIST

-502 AGTSRRS
+502 STSKS
-509 IFELLW
+509 KSVFDYCW
-515 DYSFGLLLK
+515 DYSIGLILK
-524 YFNLGFNRFAQFYGG
+524 YFNLGFDKFAEFYGKF
-539 VVKFVLRISI
+539 VKFVVRISL

-554 YCGMMWATR
+554 YCGMIWATK
-563 EIFITTPTG
+563 EIFVETPTG

-584 WLRLPDGASFERT
+584 WLRLPDGGSFERT
-597 EAVTV
+597 EEAVV
-602 KADKLLG
+602 RAGKLLSD
-609 QIEGIRY
+609 IEGIRY
-616 SISVVGQGGSSVGRI
+616 AVTTSGQGGSSVGRI
-631 NFRLSDRKLRDEK
+631 NFRLSDRKERDK
-644 GWSLGY
+644 NGWSLDY
-650 IMDKVKTV
+650 IMDKVKKV

-664 EATVNCTTP
+664 EATINVTTP

-683 DFKFQVEDRIGLG
+683 DFKLQVQDKVGLG
-696 VFELERYT
+696 VFELEKYT
-704 NDLIAEIEKLAA
+704 NQLIEQINALPA
-716 VSDVYTTYTTNN
+716 VSDAYTTYTTNN

-741 KLNVSINSI
+741 KLNVSIDSI
-750 FRTLQVNL
+750 FKTLQFNL
-758 GSMYV
+758 GSVYV

-807 VVTIHRGVGPYK
+807 VVSIRRGIGPYK
-819 ITRYNLY
+819 IIRYNLY
-826 PSAAVQG
+826 PSAEIQG
-833 NLNDGYST
+833 NLNHGYST
-841 GFVMDEIEKL
+841 GYVMGEIEKL
-851 AVQVLPQGMGIE
+851 AAKILPQGMGIE

-876 SAIYIFAIC
+876 SSIYIFAVC
-885 VVFVFLLLA
+885 VIFVFLLLS

-906 ILIVPL
+906 ILVVPL
-912 VILFAMVGINIRGL
+912 VILFAMVGVNIRGL

-960 GEEIVSAISTAA
+960 GEEIVSAVSTAA
-972 QNRLRPIVMTSLA
+972 KNRLRPIVMTSLA

-1013 GMIGVTVFGCIFTP
+1013 GMIGVTIFGCIFTP
-1027 VFYYVIRKLTRKR
+1027 VFYYVIRRLFASKK
-1040 KPISEAERPA
+1040 KAPAEA

>member
-13 FATVISLF
+13 FATVISVF
-21 IVLVGAI
+21 IVFVGLI
-28 AFSNLSLTQYPNI
+28 AFSQLSLTQYPNI

-69 QKLNGIEGMLY
+69 QKLNGVEGMIY
-80 MSSEAD
+80 MSSEAT
-86 SGGSWSISITF
+86 SEGSWSISITF
-97 ETGVN
+97 ETDVD

-117 ENRIPQEVRD
+117 ENRLPQEVRD

-134 RNPDILLTINLLSPN
+134 RNPDILLTINLVSPN

-167 KLSRVYGVSELNV
+167 RLARIYGVSEFSV

-187 MRVWLNPDRLAA
+187 MRIWLNPDRLAA
-199 ANLSPIEVIDAL
+199 VNLSPIEVIDAL
-211 KEQNK
+211 KEQNT

-228 DTGAAYEL
+228 DTGAAFEL
-236 LINARGRLATVDEF
+236 LINARGRLETPDEF
-250 GKIIVKYTP
+250 GDIIVKYTP

-282 SYINSKSSVSMGV
+282 SYINQKSSVSMGV

-327 VIGYDT
+327 IIGYDT
-333 TEYVKESISALYRTI
+333 TEYVQESINALYRTI
-348 FEAVVLVVLVII
+348 FEAIILVVLVII
-360 VFLQNWRAAII
+360 AFLQNWRAAMI

-385 MMSAFGFTINNLTL
+385 MMYASGFTINNLTL

-419 VERNMKTGLDAH
+419 VERNMKMGLDAR
-431 EATKKAMSQ
+431 EATKQAMSQ

-452 SAAFLPTAFLPG
+452 SSAFLPTAFLPG
-464 ISGQFYKQFAMTIST
+464 ISGQFYRQFAMTIST

-502 AGTSRRS
+502 STHKNKS
-509 IFELLW
+509 IF
-515 DYSFGLLLK
+515 DYCWEYSIGFILK
-524 YFNLGFNRFAQFYGG
+524 YFNLGFDKFAEFYGKF
-539 VVKFVLRISI
+539 VKFVVRISL

-554 YCGMMWATR
+554 YCGMIWATK
-563 EIFITTPTG
+563 EIFVETPTG

-597 EAVTV
+597 EEAVIR
-602 KADKLLG
+602 AGKLLSD
-609 QIEGIRY
+609 IEGIRY
-616 SISVVGQGGSSVGRI
+616 SITTSGQGGSSVGRI
-631 NFRLSDRKLRDEK
+631 NFRLSDRKERDK
-644 GWSLGY
+644 NGWSLDY
-650 IMDKVKTV
+650 IMDKVKKV

-664 EATVNCTTP
+664 EATINVTTP

-683 DFKFQVEDRIGLG
+683 DFKLQVQDKVGLG
-696 VFELERYT
+696 VFELEKYT
-704 NDLIAEIEKLAA
+704 NQLIEQINALPA
-716 VSDVYTTYTTNN
+716 VSDAYTTYTTNN

-741 KLNVSINSI
+741 KLNVSIDSI
-750 FRTLQVNL
+750 FKTLQFNL
-758 GSMYV
+758 GSVYV

-807 VVTIHRGVGPYK
+807 VASIRRGIGPYK
-819 ITRYNLY
+819 IIRYNLY
-826 PSAAVQG
+826 PSAEIQG
-833 NLNDGYST
+833 NLNHGYST
-841 GFVMDEIEKL
+841 GYVMGEIEKL
-851 AVQVLPQGMGIE
+851 AAKILPQGMGIE

-876 SAIYIFAIC
+876 SSIYIFAVC
-885 VVFVFLLLA
+885 VIFVFLLLS

-906 ILIVPL
+906 ILVVPL
-912 VILFAMVGINIRGL
+912 VILFAMVGVNIRGL

-960 GEEIVSAISTAA
+960 GEEIVSAVSTAA
-972 QNRLRPIVMTSLA
+972 KNRLRPIVMTSLA

-1013 GMIGVTVFGCIFTP
+1013 GMIGVTIFGCIFTP
-1027 VFYYVIRKLTRKR
+1027 VFYYVIRRLFASKK
-1040 KPISEAERPA
+1040 KAPAEA

>member
-13 FATVISLF
+13 FATVISVF
-21 IVLVGAI
+21 IVFVGLI
-28 AFSNLSLTQYPNI
+28 AFSQLSLTQYPNI

-69 QKLNGIEGMLY
+69 QKLNGVEGMIY
-80 MSSEAD
+80 MSSEAT
-86 SGGSWSISITF
+86 SEGSWSISITF
-97 ETGVN
+97 ETGVD

-117 ENRIPQEVRD
+117 ENRLPQEVRD

-134 RNPDILLTINLLSPN
+134 RNPDILLTINLVSPN

-167 KLSRVYGVSELNV
+167 RLARIYGVSEFSV

-187 MRVWLNPDRLAA
+187 MRIWLNPDRLAA
-199 ANLSPIEVIDAL
+199 VNLSPIEVIDAL
-211 KEQNK
+211 KEQNT

-228 DTGAAYEL
+228 DTGAAFEL
-236 LINARGRLATVDEF
+236 LINARGRLETPDEF
-250 GKIIVKYTP
+250 GDIIVKYTP

-282 SYINSKSSVSMGV
+282 SYINQKSSVSMGV

-327 VIGYDT
+327 IIGYDT
-333 TEYVKESISALYRTI
+333 TEYVQESINALYRTI
-348 FEAVVLVVLVII
+348 FEAVILVVLVII
-360 VFLQNWRAAII
+360 VFLQNWRAAMI

-385 MMSAFGFTINNLTL
+385 MMYASGFTINNLTL

-419 VERNMKTGLDAH
+419 VERNMKAGLDAR
-431 EATKKAMSQ
+431 EATKQAMSQ

-452 SAAFLPTAFLPG
+452 SSAFLPTAFLPG
-464 ISGQFYKQFAMTIST
+464 ISGQFYRQFAMTIST

-502 AGTSRRS
+502 STHKSKS
-509 IFELLW
+509 IFDYCW
-515 DYSFGLLLK
+515 DYSIGLILK
-524 YFNLGFNRFAQFYGG
+524 YFNLGFDKFAEFYGKF
-539 VVKFVLRISI
+539 VKFVVRISL

-554 YCGMMWATR
+554 YCGMIWATK
-563 EIFITTPTG
+563 EIFVETPTG

-584 WLRLPDGASFERT
+584 WLRLPDGGSFERT
-597 EAVTV
+597 EEAVIR
-602 KADKLLG
+602 AGKLLSD
-609 QIEGIRY
+609 IEGIRY
-616 SISVVGQGGSSVGRI
+616 AVTTSGQGGSSVGRI
-631 NFRLSDRKLRDEK
+631 NFRLSDRKERDK
-644 GWSLGY
+644 NGWSLDY
-650 IMDKVKTV
+650 IMDKVKKV

-664 EATVNCTTP
+664 EATINVTTP

-683 DFKFQVEDRIGLG
+683 DFKLQVQDRVGLG
-696 VFELERYT
+696 VFELEKYT
-704 NDLIAEIEKLAA
+704 NQLIEQINALPA
-716 VSDVYTTYTTNN
+716 VSDAYTTYTTNN

-741 KLNVSINSI
+741 KLNVSIDSI
-750 FRTLQVNL
+750 FKTLQFNL
-758 GSMYV
+758 GSVYV

-784 KDIAD
+784 KDIDD

-807 VVTIHRGVGPYK
+807 VVSIRRGIGPYK
-819 ITRYNLY
+819 IIRYNLY
-826 PSAAVQG
+826 PSAEIQG
-833 NLNDGYST
+833 NLNHGYST
-841 GFVMDEIEKL
+841 GYVMGEIEEL
-851 AVQVLPQGMGIE
+851 AAKILPQGMGIE

-876 SAIYIFAIC
+876 SSIYIFAVC
-885 VVFVFLLLA
+885 VIFVFLLLS

-906 ILIVPL
+906 ILVVPL
-912 VILFAMVGINIRGL
+912 VILFAMIGVNIRGL

-954 KQREEH
+954 KQREDH
-960 GEEIVSAISTAA
+960 GEEIVSAVSTAA
-972 QNRLRPIVMTSLA
+972 KNRLRPIVMTSLA
-985 FILGVVPLA
+985 FILGVLPLA

-1013 GMIGVTVFGCIFTP
+1013 GMIGVTIFGCVFTP
-1027 VFYYVIRKLTRKR
+1027 VFYYVIRKLFASK
-1040 KPISEAERPA
+1040 KKAPAEA

>member
-13 FATVISLF
+13 FATVISVF
-21 IVLVGAI
+21 IVFVGLI
-28 AFSNLSLTQYPNI
+28 AFSQLSLTQYPNI

-69 QKLNGIEGMLY
+69 QKLNGVEGMIY
-80 MSSEAD
+80 MSSEAT
-86 SGGSWSISITF
+86 SEGSWSISITF
-97 ETGVN
+97 ETDVD

-117 ENRIPQEVRD
+117 ENRLPQEVRD

-134 RNPDILLTINLLSPN
+134 RNPDILLTINLVSPN

-167 KLSRVYGVSELNV
+167 RLARVYGVSEFVV

-187 MRVWLNPDRLAA
+187 MRIWLNPDRLAA
-199 ANLSPIEVIDAL
+199 VNLSPIEVIDAL
-211 KEQNK
+211 KEQNT

-228 DTGAAYEL
+228 DTGAAFEL
-236 LINARGRLATVDEF
+236 LINARGRLETPDEF
-250 GKIIVKYTP
+250 GDIIVKYTP

-282 SYINSKSSVSMGV
+282 SYINQKSSVSMGV

-327 VIGYDT
+327 IIGYDT
-333 TEYVKESISALYRTI
+333 TEYVQESINALYRTI
-348 FEAVVLVVLVII
+348 FEAIILVVLVII
-360 VFLQNWRAAII
+360 AFLQNWRAAMI

-385 MMSAFGFTINNLTL
+385 MMYASGFTINNLTL

-419 VERNMKTGLDAH
+419 VERNMKTGLDAR
-431 EATKKAMSQ
+431 EATKQAMSQ

-452 SAAFLPTAFLPG
+452 SSAFLPTAFLPG
-464 ISGQFYKQFAMTIST
+464 ISGQFYRQFAMTIST

-502 AGTSRRS
+502 STHKNKS
-509 IFELLW
+509 IF
-515 DYSFGLLLK
+515 DYCWEYSIGFILK
-524 YFNLGFNRFAQFYGG
+524 YFNLGFDKFAEFYGKF
-539 VVKFVLRISI
+539 VKFVVRISL

-554 YCGMMWATR
+554 YCGMIWATK
-563 EIFITTPTG
+563 EIFVETPTG

-597 EAVTV
+597 EEAVIR
-602 KADKLLG
+602 AGKLLSD
-609 QIEGIRY
+609 IEGIRY
-616 SISVVGQGGSSVGRI
+616 SITTSGQGGSSVGRI
-631 NFRLSDRKLRDEK
+631 NFRLSDRKERDK
-644 GWSLGY
+644 NGWSLDY
-650 IMDKVKTV
+650 IMDKVKKV

-664 EATVNCTTP
+664 EATINVTTP

-683 DFKFQVEDRIGLG
+683 DFKLQVQDRVGLG
-696 VFELERYT
+696 VFELEKYT
-704 NDLIAEIEKLAA
+704 NQLIEQINALPA
-716 VSDVYTTYTTNN
+716 VSDAYTTYTTNN

-741 KLNVSINSI
+741 KLNVSIDSI
-750 FRTLQVNL
+750 FKTLQFNL
-758 GSMYV
+758 GSVYV

-807 VVTIHRGVGPYK
+807 VASIRRGIGPYK
-819 ITRYNLY
+819 IIRYNLY
-826 PSAAVQG
+826 PSAEIQG
-833 NLNDGYST
+833 NLNHGYST
-841 GFVMDEIEKL
+841 GYVMGEIEKL
-851 AVQVLPQGMGIE
+851 AAKILPQGMGIE

-876 SAIYIFAIC
+876 SSIYIFAVC
-885 VVFVFLLLA
+885 VIFVFLLLS

-906 ILIVPL
+906 ILVVPL
-912 VILFAMVGINIRGL
+912 VILFAMVGVNIRGL

-960 GEEIVSAISTAA
+960 GEEIVSAVSTAA
-972 QNRLRPIVMTSLA
+972 KNRLRPIVMTSLA

-1013 GMIGVTVFGCIFTP
+1013 GMIGVTIFGCIFTP
-1027 VFYYVIRKLTRKR
+1027 VFYYVIRRLFASKKKALA
-1040 KPISEAERPA
+1040 EA